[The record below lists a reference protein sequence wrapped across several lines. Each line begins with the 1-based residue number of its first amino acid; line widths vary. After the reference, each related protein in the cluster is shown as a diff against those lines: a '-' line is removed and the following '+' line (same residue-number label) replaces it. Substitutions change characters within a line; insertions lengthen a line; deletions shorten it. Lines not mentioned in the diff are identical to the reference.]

1 MKKRDKFYITILF
14 ILPILF
20 VLCVSTYSMYGSKLD
35 WLSQH
40 VSLADYFRQNFYATH
55 QIIPDTF
62 AHLQGQTNAFSFSYY
77 GLLRPDVLVS
87 YLFPNIPIHF
97 FIIGYATFL
106 WASTGGLCYC
116 WLRNKGYKDSI
127 SFFSSICCICANCFF
142 QSHQQI
148 MFIEILPFLFLSF
161 ILIDKNKRQWISLCI
176 CMALFHNYFY
186 TPGMI
191 LILLLYDYDQNH
203 TIKDILIPILIGMGM
218 ATILWL
224 PTGYLILMNHKSVV
238 QTHILDLFIPSLN
251 LKGLVYDSYGCGL
264 TVISWIALFQ
274 GIQFERTRKLSILL
288 ILMFVFPIF
297 SYILNGTLYA
307 RTKILVLCLPLIL
320 MILAHWLQERKL
332 NKGLLVL
339 ASLFLCTKTMLLGL
353 LISLVFIGY
362 YFMDKKECL
371 MIYALVPM
379 IVFTGLN
386 YNQCLDSKL
395 YNSIYSKDKQKLIQ
409 RNDLN
414 QRTAD
419 LDQVGYSVN
428 HIYDLKEMKASS
440 YTSTSN
446 SSYNAFI
453 YDIIKSPVSQ
463 SNRTIIT
470 DSENYLYLSMMS
482 VQNVLSKESNLYG
495 YKEVDSK
502 GKYKLLKNKNV
513 FPMVYVTSD
522 TISESKF
529 DKLFYPYN
537 LDTIYNRTIV
547 NGETSNE
554 YASKMKLIKN
564 LDQSILIENKK
575 KAKKRIPIDFDTKNK
590 MVCIDFDIKNY
601 TEKKVFISINGM
613 KNTLSK
619 KHSVYPNGNKHF
631 TYILSKK
638 ELKQF
643 DVTLSKGKYKI
654 SNIRV
659 YTCDMNV
666 FDRVVT
672 KVKPLKT
679 TSIFKGK
686 VTTSKDG
693 YLVTS
698 YPYEKGYEIYI
709 DGKKQNVE
717 IVNKAFVG
725 CKIKKGN
732 HTITIQFHA
741 PFKNAG
747 LGISVLSIM
756 IGGFWIWKKSKNL

>member
-20 VLCVSTYSMYGSKLD
+20 VLCISTYSIYGSKLD

-40 VSLADYFRQNFYATH
+40 VSLADYFRQTKQLF
-55 QIIPDTF
+55 PDSF
-62 AHLQGQTNAFSFSYY
+62 ANLQGQTNAFSFSYY
-77 GLLRPDVLVS
+77 GLLRPDVLIS
-87 YLFPNIPIHF
+87 YLFPNVPTSF
-97 FIIGYATFL
+97 FIISYATLL
-106 WASTGGLCYC
+106 WLSTGGLCFW

-127 SFFSSICCICANCFF
+127 SFFSSICCIFANCFF

-148 MFIEILPFLFLSF
+148 MFVEILPFLFLSL
-161 ILIDKNKRQWISLCI
+161 ILIDENKRQWISLCI

-191 LILLLYDYDQNH
+191 LILLLYDYDQH
-203 TIKDILIPILIGMGM
+203 KTIKDMIVPIVLGVGFG
-218 ATILWL
+218 AVLWL
-224 PTGYLILMNHKSVV
+224 PTGYLIINNHKSVV
-238 QTHILDLFIPSLN
+238 QTNLFNLFVPNLT

-274 GIQFERTRKLSILL
+274 GIQFEKTKKLSILL
-288 ILMFVFPIF
+288 IFMFVFPIF

-307 RTKILVLCLPLIL
+307 RTKILVLCLPLVL

-339 ASLFLCTKTMLLGL
+339 AGLFLCTKTMFLGL
-353 LISLVFIGY
+353 LVALVFIGY

-371 MIYALVPM
+371 MMYALVPM
-379 IVFTGLN
+379 IVFTGFN
-386 YNQCLDSKL
+386 YNQCLDLKL
-395 YNSIYSKDKQKLIQ
+395 YNSMYSKDKQNLIQ
-409 RNDLN
+409 RNDLK

-428 HIYDLKEMKASS
+428 RIYDQKEMKASS

-446 SSYNAFI
+446 TLYNTFV
-453 YDIIKSPVSQ
+453 YDIIKSPISQ

-482 VQNVLSKESNLYG
+482 VQNVLSKDSDLYG
-495 YKEVDSK
+495 YKEVDIK
-502 GKYKLLKNKNV
+502 GNYKLLKNKNV
-513 FPMVYVTSD
+513 FPMVYVTND
-522 TISESKF
+522 MLSESKF

-547 NGETSNE
+547 NGETSDD
-554 YASKMKLIKN
+554 YVSKMKLVKN
-564 LDQSILIENKK
+564 LDQSILIHNKK
-575 KAKKRIPIDFDTKNK
+575 KTKKTIPIDFDATQK

-601 TEKKVFISINGM
+601 TNKKVSISINGM

-638 ELKQF
+638 TLKQF

-659 YTCDMNV
+659 YTCDMGV
-666 FDRVVT
+666 FDRSVT
-672 KVKPLKT
+672 EVKSLKT
-679 TSIFKGK
+679 TSIFKGE
-686 VTTSKDG
+686 VTTPKDG

-709 DGKKQNVE
+709 DGKKQKVE

-725 CKIKKGN
+725 CKIKKGS
-732 HTITIQFHA
+732 HIITIQFHA
-741 PFKNAG
+741 PFKNIG
-747 LGISVLSIM
+747 LCISILSTM

>member
-40 VSLADYFRQNFYATH
+40 VSLADYFRQTK
-55 QIIPDTF
+55 QLLPDSF
-62 AHLQGQTNAFSFSYY
+62 ENLQGQTNAFSFSYY
-77 GLLRPDVLVS
+77 GLLRPDVLIS
-87 YLFPNIPIHF
+87 YLFPNVQTSF
-97 FIIGYATFL
+97 FIISYATLL
-106 WASTGGLCYC
+106 WLSTGVLCYY

-127 SFFSSICCICANCFF
+127 SFFSSVCCICANCFF
-142 QSHQQI
+142 QSHRQI
-148 MFIEILPFLFLSF
+148 MFVEILPFLFLSF

-191 LILLLYDYDQNH
+191 LILLLYDYDQH
-203 TIKDILIPILIGMGM
+203 KTIKDMIVPIVLGVGFG
-218 ATILWL
+218 AVLWL
-224 PTGYLILMNHKSVV
+224 PTGYLIINNHKSVV
-238 QTHILDLFIPSLN
+238 QTNLFNLFVPNLT

-264 TVISWIALFQ
+264 TVISWMALFQ
-274 GIQFERTRKLSILL
+274 GIQFEKTKKLSILL
-288 ILMFVFPIF
+288 ILMFIFPIF

-307 RTKILVLCLPLIL
+307 RTKILVLCLPLVL

-339 ASLFLCTKTMLLGL
+339 AGLFLCTKTMFLGL
-353 LISLVFIGY
+353 LVALVFIGY

-371 MIYALVPM
+371 MTYALVPM
-379 IVFTGLN
+379 IVFTGFN
-386 YNQCLDSKL
+386 YNQCLDLKL
-395 YNSIYSKDKQKLIQ
+395 YNSMYSKDKQKLIQ
-409 RNDLN
+409 RNDLK

-428 HIYDLKEMKASS
+428 HIYDLKEVKASS

-446 SSYNAFI
+446 SLYNTFV
-453 YDIIKSPVSQ
+453 YDIIKSPISQ
-463 SNRTIIT
+463 PNRTIIT

-482 VQNVLSKESNLYG
+482 IQNVLSKDSNLYG
-495 YKEVDSK
+495 YKEVDIK

-522 TISESKF
+522 TLSESKF

-537 LDTIYNRTIV
+537 LDTVYNRTIV
-547 NGETSNE
+547 NGETSND
-554 YASKMKLIKN
+554 YASKMKLVKN
-564 LDQSILIENKK
+564 LDQSIVIHNKK
-575 KAKKRIPIDFDTKNK
+575 KTKKTIPIDFDATQK
-590 MVCIDFDIKNY
+590 MVCIDFDVKNY
-601 TEKKVFISINGM
+601 TNKKVSISINGM

-638 ELKQF
+638 TLKQF

-659 YTCDMNV
+659 YTCDMGV
-666 FDRVVT
+666 FDRKVT
-672 KVKPLKT
+672 KIKSLKT
-679 TSIFKGK
+679 DSIFKGK
-686 VTTSKDG
+686 VTTSKEG

-725 CKIKKGN
+725 CKIKKGS
-732 HTITIQFHA
+732 HIITIQFHA
-741 PFKNAG
+741 PFKNIG
-747 LGISVLSIM
+747 LCISMLSIM

>member
-1 MKKRDKFYITILF
+1 MKKRDKFYITILLL
-14 ILPILF
+14 LPILF

-40 VSLADYFRQNFYATH
+40 VSLADYFRQTK
-55 QIIPDTF
+55 QLLPDSF
-62 AHLQGQTNAFSFSYY
+62 ENLQGQTNAFSFSYY
-77 GLLRPDVLVS
+77 GLLRPDVLIS
-87 YLFPNIPIHF
+87 YLFPNVPTSF
-97 FIIGYATFL
+97 FIISYATLL
-106 WASTGGLCYC
+106 WSFTGGLCYY
-116 WLRNKGYKDSI
+116 WLRNKGYKDTI
-127 SFFSSICCICANCFF
+127 CFFSSICCICANCFF

-148 MFIEILPFLFLSF
+148 MFVEIIPFLFLSL

-191 LILLLYDYDQNH
+191 LILLLYDYDQH
-203 TIKDILIPILIGMGM
+203 KTIKNMIVPIVLGVGFG
-218 ATILWL
+218 AVLWL
-224 PTGYLILMNHKSVV
+224 PTGYLIINNHKSVV
-238 QTHILDLFIPSLN
+238 QTNLFNLFVPNLT

-264 TVISWIALFQ
+264 TVISWMALFQ
-274 GIQFERTRKLSILL
+274 GIQFEKTKKLSILL
-288 ILMFVFPIF
+288 IFMFVFPIF

-307 RTKILVLCLPLIL
+307 RTKILVLCLPLVL

-339 ASLFLCTKTMLLGL
+339 AGLFFCTKTMFLGL
-353 LISLVFIGY
+353 LVALVFIGY

-371 MIYALVPM
+371 MMYALVPM

-386 YNQCLDSKL
+386 YNQCLDLKL
-395 YNSIYSKDKQKLIQ
+395 YNSMYSKDKQNLIQ
-409 RNDLN
+409 RNDLK

-428 HIYDLKEMKASS
+428 RIYDQKEMKASS

-446 SSYNAFI
+446 SLYNTFV
-453 YDIIKSPVSQ
+453 YDIIKSPISQ

-482 VQNVLSKESNLYG
+482 VQNVLSKDSNLYG
-495 YKEVDSK
+495 YKEVDRK

-547 NGETSNE
+547 NGETSND

-564 LDQSILIENKK
+564 LDQSIVIQNKRKIK
-575 KAKKRIPIDFDTKNK
+575 KTIPIDFDTKNK
-590 MVCIDFDIKNY
+590 LICIDFDVKNY
-601 TEKKVFISINGM
+601 TDKKISISINGM

-643 DVTLSKGKYKI
+643 TVTLSKGKYRV

-659 YTCDMNV
+659 YTCDMGA
-666 FDRVVT
+666 FKRSVT
-672 KVKPLKT
+672 KVNEMR
-679 TSIFKGK
+679 SDAVFKGQVNVK
-686 VTTSKDG
+686 KDG

-709 DGKKQNVE
+709 DGKKQNIE

-725 CKIKKGN
+725 CKIKKGS
-732 HTITIQFHA
+732 HTIMIQFHA

-747 LGISVLSIM
+747 LGISVLFVI

>member
-40 VSLADYFRQNFYATH
+40 VSLADYFRQTK
-55 QIIPDTF
+55 QLLPDSF
-62 AHLQGQTNAFSFSYY
+62 ENLQGQTTAFSFSYY
-77 GLLRPDVLVS
+77 GLLRPDVWIS
-87 YLFPNIPIHF
+87 YVFPNVPTSF
-97 FIIGYATFL
+97 FIISYATLL
-106 WASTGGLCYC
+106 WSSTGVLCYY
-116 WLRNKGYKDSI
+116 WLRNKGYKDTI
-127 SFFSSICCICANCFF
+127 CFFSSICCICANCFF

-148 MFIEILPFLFLSF
+148 MFVEIIPFLFLSL

-191 LILLLYDYDQNH
+191 LILLLYDYDQH
-203 TIKDILIPILIGMGM
+203 KTIKNMIVPIVLGVGFG
-218 ATILWL
+218 AVLWL
-224 PTGYLILMNHKSVV
+224 PTGYLIINNHKSVV
-238 QTHILDLFIPSLN
+238 QTNLFNLFVPNLT

-264 TVISWIALFQ
+264 TVISWMALFQ
-274 GIQFERTRKLSILL
+274 GIQFEKTKKLSILL
-288 ILMFVFPIF
+288 ILMFIFPIF

-307 RTKILVLCLPLIL
+307 RTKILVLCLPLVL

-339 ASLFLCTKTMLLGL
+339 AGLFLCTKTMFLGL
-353 LISLVFIGY
+353 LVALVFIGY

-371 MIYALVPM
+371 MMYALVPM

-386 YNQCLDSKL
+386 YNQCLDLKL
-395 YNSIYSKDKQKLIQ
+395 YNSMYSKDKQTLIQ

-428 HIYDLKEMKASS
+428 RIYDQKEMKASS

-446 SSYNAFI
+446 TLYNTFV
-453 YDIIKSPVSQ
+453 YDIIKSPIPQ

-482 VQNVLSKESNLYG
+482 VQNVLSKDSNLYG
-495 YKEVDSK
+495 YKEVDKK
-502 GKYKLLKNKNV
+502 GNYKLLKNKNV
-513 FPMVYVTSD
+513 FPMVYVTND
-522 TISESKF
+522 TLSESKF

-537 LDTIYNRTIV
+537 LDTVYNRTIV
-547 NGETSNE
+547 NGETSND
-554 YASKMKLIKN
+554 YASKMKLVKN
-564 LDQSILIENKK
+564 LDQSIVIHNKK
-575 KAKKRIPIDFDTKNK
+575 KTKKTIPIDFDATQK
-590 MVCIDFDIKNY
+590 MVCIDFDVKNY
-601 TEKKVFISINGM
+601 TNKKVSISINGM

-638 ELKQF
+638 TLKQF
-643 DVTLSKGKYKI
+643 DVILSKGKYKI

-659 YTCDMNV
+659 YTCDMGV
-666 FDRVVT
+666 FDRKVT
-672 KVKPLKT
+672 KIKSLKT
-679 TSIFKGK
+679 DSIFKGK
-686 VTTSKDG
+686 VTTSKEG

-725 CKIKKGN
+725 CKIKKGS
-732 HTITIQFHA
+732 HIITIQFHA
-741 PFKNAG
+741 PFKNIG
-747 LGISVLSIM
+747 LCISMLSIM
-756 IGGFWIWKKSKNL
+756 IGGFWIWKNSKNL

>member
-1 MKKRDKFYITILF
+1 MKKRDKFYITILLL
-14 ILPILF
+14 LPILF

-40 VSLADYFRQNFYATH
+40 VSLADYFRQTK
-55 QIIPDTF
+55 QLLPDSF
-62 AHLQGQTNAFSFSYY
+62 ENLQGQTNAFSFSYY
-77 GLLRPDVLVS
+77 GLLRPDVLIS
-87 YLFPNIPIHF
+87 YLFPNVQTSF
-97 FIIGYATFL
+97 FIISYATLL
-106 WASTGGLCYC
+106 WSSTGVLCYY
-116 WLRNKGYKDSI
+116 WLRNKGYKNSI

-148 MFIEILPFLFLSF
+148 MFVEILPFLFLSL
-161 ILIDKNKRQWISLCI
+161 ILIDKNKRQWIILCI

-191 LILLLYDYDQNH
+191 LILLLYDYDQH
-203 TIKDILIPILIGMGM
+203 KTIKDMIIPIVLGVGLG
-218 ATILWL
+218 AVLWL
-224 PTGYLILMNHKSVV
+224 PTGYLILNNHKSVV
-238 QTHILDLFIPSLN
+238 QTNLFNLFVPNLT
-251 LKGLVYDSYGCGL
+251 LKGLVYDNYGCGL

-274 GIQFERTRKLSILL
+274 GLQFEKTKKLSILL
-288 ILMFVFPIF
+288 IFMFVFPIF

-307 RTKILVLCLPLIL
+307 RTKILVLCLPLVL

-339 ASLFLCTKTMLLGL
+339 AGLFLCTKTMFLGL
-353 LISLVFIGY
+353 LVALVFIGY

-371 MIYALVPM
+371 MMYAFVPM

-386 YNQCLDSKL
+386 YNQCLDLKL
-395 YNSIYSKDKQKLIQ
+395 YNSMYSKNKQELIQ
-409 RNDLN
+409 RNDLK

-419 LDQVGYSVN
+419 LDQAGYSVN
-428 HIYDLKEMKASS
+428 RIYDLKEKKASS

-446 SSYNAFI
+446 SLYNTFV
-453 YDIIKSPVSQ
+453 YDIIKSPISQ

-482 VQNVLSKESNLYG
+482 VQNVLSKDSDLYG
-495 YKEVDSK
+495 YKEVDTK

-513 FPMVYVTSD
+513 FPMVYVTND
-522 TISESKF
+522 TLSESKY

-537 LDTIYNRTIV
+537 LDTVYNRTIV
-547 NGETSNE
+547 NGETSKD
-554 YASKMKLIKN
+554 YISKMKLVKN
-564 LDQSILIENKK
+564 LDQSFLIHNKK
-575 KAKKRIPIDFDTKNK
+575 KTKKTIPIDFDAKNK
-590 MVCIDFDIKNY
+590 LICIDFDIKNY
-601 TEKKVFISINGM
+601 TNKKVSISINGM

-619 KHSVYPNGNKHF
+619 KYSVYPNGNKHF

-638 ELKQF
+638 ALKQF

-659 YTCDMNV
+659 YTCDMDA
-666 FDRVVT
+666 FDRKVT
-672 KVKPLKT
+672 KIKSLKT
-679 TSIFKGK
+679 DSIFKGE
-686 VTTSKDG
+686 VTTSKEG

-709 DGKKQNVE
+709 DGKKQKVE

-725 CKIKKGN
+725 CKIKKGS
-732 HTITIQFHA
+732 HIITIQFHA
-741 PFKNAG
+741 PFKNIG
-747 LGISVLSIM
+747 LCVSILSIM

>member
-1 MKKRDKFYITILF
+1 MKKRDKFYITILLL
-14 ILPILF
+14 LPILF
-20 VLCVSTYSMYGSKLD
+20 VLCVSTYSVYGSKLD

-40 VSLADYFRQNFYATH
+40 VSLADYFRQTK
-55 QIIPDTF
+55 QLLPDRF
-62 AHLQGQTNAFSFSYY
+62 ANLQGQTNAFSFSYY
-77 GLLRPDVLVS
+77 GLLRPDVLIS
-87 YLFPNIPIHF
+87 YVFPNVPTSF
-97 FIIGYATFL
+97 FIIVYATLL
-106 WASTGGLCYC
+106 WSSTGGLCFY

-148 MFIEILPFLFLSF
+148 MFVEILPFLFLSL

-191 LILLLYDYDQNH
+191 LILLLYDYDQH
-203 TIKDILIPILIGMGM
+203 KTIKDMIIPIVLGVGFG
-218 ATILWL
+218 AVLWL
-224 PTGYLILMNHKSVV
+224 PTGYLILNNHKSVV
-238 QTHILDLFIPSLN
+238 QTNLFDLLLPNLT

-274 GIQFERTRKLSILL
+274 GIQFEKTRKLSILL
-288 ILMFVFPIF
+288 IFMFVFPIF

-307 RTKILVLCLPLIL
+307 RTKILVLCLPLVL
-320 MILAHWLQERKL
+320 MVLAHWLQERKL

-339 ASLFLCTKTMLLGL
+339 ASLFLCTKTMFLGL

-362 YFMDKKECL
+362 YFIDKKECL
-371 MIYALVPM
+371 VMYALVLM

-386 YNQCLDSKL
+386 YNQCLDPKL
-395 YNSIYSKDKQKLIQ
+395 YYSMYSKDKQELIQ
-409 RNDLN
+409 RNDLK

-419 LDQVGYSVN
+419 LDQLGYSVN

-446 SSYNAFI
+446 TLYNNFV
-453 YDIIKSPVSQ
+453 YDIIKSPIPQ

-495 YKEVDSK
+495 YKEVDK
-502 GKYKLLKNKNV
+502 IGKCKLLKNKNV

-522 TISESKF
+522 TLNESKF
-529 DKLFYPYN
+529 DKLFYPYS

-547 NGETSNE
+547 NGETSKD
-554 YASKMKLIKN
+554 YVSKMKLVKN
-564 LDQSILIENKK
+564 LDQSIVIHNKK
-575 KAKKRIPIDFDTKNK
+575 KTKKIIPIDFDATQK
-590 MVCIDFDIKNY
+590 MVCIDFDVKNY
-601 TEKKVFISINGM
+601 TNKKISISINGM

-619 KHSVYPNGNKHF
+619 KRSVYPNGNKHF

-654 SNIRV
+654 SNIRI
-659 YTCDMNV
+659 YTCDMDV
-666 FDRVVT
+666 FDREVT
-672 KVKPLKT
+672 KIKSLKT
-679 TSIFKGK
+679 DSIFKGE

-698 YPYEKGYEIYI
+698 YPYEQGYEIYI

-725 CKIKKGN
+725 CKIKKGS
-732 HTITIQFHA
+732 HTITIQFRA
-741 PFKNAG
+741 PFKKLG
-747 LGISVLSIM
+747 LCISILLIM

>member
-20 VLCVSTYSMYGSKLD
+20 VLCVSTYSIYGSKLD

-97 FIIGYATFL
+97 FIIGYATLL
-106 WASTGGLCYC
+106 WSSTGGLCYY
-116 WLRNKGYKDSI
+116 WLRNKGYKDTV
-127 SFFSSICCICANCFF
+127 SFFSSVCCICANCFF

-148 MFIEILPFLFLSF
+148 MFVEILPFLFLSF
-161 ILIDKNKRQWISLCI
+161 ILIDKNKRQWISLCVV
-176 CMALFHNYFY
+176 MALFHNYFY

-224 PTGYLILMNHKSVV
+224 PTGYLILNNHKSVV
-238 QTHILDLFIPSLN
+238 QTNLFNLLIPN
-251 LKGLVYDSYGCGL
+251 VTLKGLVYDSYGCGL

-274 GIQFERTRKLSILL
+274 GIQFEKTRKLSILL

-320 MILAHWLQERKL
+320 MILAHWIQERKL

-339 ASLFLCTKTMLLGL
+339 ASLFLCTKTMFIGL

-386 YNQCLDSKL
+386 YNQCLDLKL
-395 YNSIYSKDKQKLIQ
+395 YNSMYSKDKQKLMQ

-453 YDIIKSPVSQ
+453 YDIIKSPISQ

-470 DSENYLYLSMMS
+470 DSENYLYLSMMGI
-482 VQNVLSKESNLYG
+482 QNVLSKEANLYG
-495 YKEVDSK
+495 YKEVDSE

-590 MVCIDFDIKNY
+590 MVCIDFDVKNY
-601 TEKKVFISINGM
+601 TDKKISISINGM

-659 YTCDMNV
+659 YTCDMGA
-666 FDRVVT
+666 FKRSVT
-672 KVKPLKT
+672 KVNEMR
-679 TSIFKGK
+679 SDAVFKGQVNVK
-686 VTTSKDG
+686 KDG

-698 YPYEKGYEIYI
+698 YPYEKGYEIYM
-709 DGKKQNVE
+709 DGKKQDVE

-725 CKIKKGN
+725 CKIKKGS

-741 PFKNAG
+741 PLKKLG
-747 LGISVLSIM
+747 LCISVLSIM
-756 IGGFWIWKKSKNL
+756 IGGLWIWKKSKNL

>member
-1 MKKRDKFYITILF
+1 MKKRDKFYITILLL
-14 ILPILF
+14 LPILF

-40 VSLADYFRQNFYATH
+40 VSLADYFRQTK
-55 QIIPDTF
+55 QLLPDSF
-62 AHLQGQTNAFSFSYY
+62 ENLQGQTNAFSFSYY
-77 GLLRPDVLVS
+77 GLLRPDVLIS
-87 YLFPNIPIHF
+87 YLFPNVPTSF
-97 FIIGYATFL
+97 FIISYATLL
-106 WASTGGLCYC
+106 WSFTGGLCYY
-116 WLRNKGYKDSI
+116 WLRNKGYKDTI
-127 SFFSSICCICANCFF
+127 CFFSSICCICANCFF

-148 MFIEILPFLFLSF
+148 MFVEILPFLFLSL

-191 LILLLYDYDQNH
+191 LILLLYDYDQH
-203 TIKDILIPILIGMGM
+203 KTIKDMIVPIVLGVGFG
-218 ATILWL
+218 AVLWL
-224 PTGYLILMNHKSVV
+224 PTGYLIINNHKSVV
-238 QTHILDLFIPSLN
+238 QTNLFNLFVPNLT

-264 TVISWIALFQ
+264 TVISWMALFQ
-274 GIQFERTRKLSILL
+274 GIQFEKTKKLSILL
-288 ILMFVFPIF
+288 ILMFIFPIF

-307 RTKILVLCLPLIL
+307 RTKILVLCLPLVL

-339 ASLFLCTKTMLLGL
+339 AGLFLCTKTMFLGL
-353 LISLVFIGY
+353 LVALVFIGY

-371 MIYALVPM
+371 MMYALVPM

-386 YNQCLDSKL
+386 YNQCLDLKL
-395 YNSIYSKDKQKLIQ
+395 YNSMYSKDKQTLIQ

-428 HIYDLKEMKASS
+428 HIYDLKEVKASS

-446 SSYNAFI
+446 SLYNTFV
-453 YDIIKSPVSQ
+453 YDIIKSPIPQ

-482 VQNVLSKESNLYG
+482 VQNVLSKDSNLYG
-495 YKEVDSK
+495 YKEVDIK
-502 GKYKLLKNKNV
+502 GNYKLLKNKNV
-513 FPMVYVTSD
+513 FPMVYVTND
-522 TISESKF
+522 TLSESKF

-537 LDTIYNRTIV
+537 LDTVYNRTIV
-547 NGETSNE
+547 NGETSND
-554 YASKMKLIKN
+554 YASKMKLVKN
-564 LDQSILIENKK
+564 LDQSIVIHNKK
-575 KAKKRIPIDFDTKNK
+575 KTKKTIPIDFDATQK
-590 MVCIDFDIKNY
+590 MVCIDFDVKNY
-601 TEKKVFISINGM
+601 TNKKVSISINGM

-619 KHSVYPNGNKHF
+619 KYSVYPNGNKHF

-638 ELKQF
+638 TLKQF

-659 YTCDMNV
+659 YTCDMGV
-666 FDRVVT
+666 FDRKVT
-672 KVKPLKT
+672 KIKSLKT
-679 TSIFKGK
+679 DSIFKGK
-686 VTTSKDG
+686 VTTSKEG

-709 DGKKQNVE
+709 NGKKQNVE

-725 CKIKKGN
+725 CKIKKGS
-732 HTITIQFHA
+732 HIITIQFHA
-741 PFKNAG
+741 PFKNIG
-747 LGISVLSIM
+747 LCISMLSIM

>member
-1 MKKRDKFYITILF
+1 MKKRDKFYITILLL
-14 ILPILF
+14 LPILF

-40 VSLADYFRQNFYATH
+40 VSLADYFRQTK
-55 QIIPDTF
+55 QLLPDSF
-62 AHLQGQTNAFSFSYY
+62 ANLQGQTNAFSFSYY
-77 GLLRPDVLVS
+77 GLLRPDVLIS
-87 YLFPNIPIHF
+87 YLFPNVPTSF
-97 FIIGYATFL
+97 FIISYATLL
-106 WASTGGLCYC
+106 WSFTGGLCYY
-116 WLRNKGYKDSI
+116 WLRNKGYKDTI
-127 SFFSSICCICANCFF
+127 CFFSSICCICANCFF

-148 MFIEILPFLFLSF
+148 MFVEIIPFLFLSL

-191 LILLLYDYDQNH
+191 LILLLYDYDQH
-203 TIKDILIPILIGMGM
+203 KTIKNMIVPIVLGVGFG
-218 ATILWL
+218 AVLWL
-224 PTGYLILMNHKSVV
+224 PTGYLIINNHKSVV
-238 QTHILDLFIPSLN
+238 QTNLFNLFVPNLT

-264 TVISWIALFQ
+264 TVISWMALFQ
-274 GIQFERTRKLSILL
+274 GIQFEKTKKLSILL
-288 ILMFVFPIF
+288 IFMFVFPIF

-307 RTKILVLCLPLIL
+307 RTKILVLCLPLVL

-339 ASLFLCTKTMLLGL
+339 AGLFLCTKTMFLGL
-353 LISLVFIGY
+353 LVALVFIGY
-362 YFMDKKECL
+362 YFMDKKERL
-371 MIYALVPM
+371 MMYALVPM

-386 YNQCLDSKL
+386 YNQCLDLKL
-395 YNSIYSKDKQKLIQ
+395 YNSMYSKDKQKLMQ

-428 HIYDLKEMKASS
+428 RIYDQKEMKASS

-446 SSYNAFI
+446 TLYNTFV
-453 YDIIKSPVSQ
+453 YDIIKSPISQ

-482 VQNVLSKESNLYG
+482 VQNVLSKDSDLYG
-495 YKEVDSK
+495 YKEVDIK
-502 GKYKLLKNKNV
+502 GNYKLLKNKNV
-513 FPMVYVTSD
+513 FPMVYVTND
-522 TISESKF
+522 TLSESKF

-547 NGETSNE
+547 NGETSND

-564 LDQSILIENKK
+564 LDQSIVIQNKRKIK
-575 KAKKRIPIDFDTKNK
+575 KTIPIDFDTKNK
-590 MVCIDFDIKNY
+590 LICIDFDVKNY
-601 TEKKVFISINGM
+601 TNKKVSISINGM

-638 ELKQF
+638 TLKQF

-659 YTCDMNV
+659 YTCDMDV
-666 FDRVVT
+666 FDRKVT
-672 KVKPLKT
+672 KIKSLKT
-679 TSIFKGK
+679 DSIFKGK
-686 VTTSKDG
+686 VTTSKEG

-725 CKIKKGN
+725 CKIKKGS
-732 HTITIQFHA
+732 HVITIQFHA
-741 PFKNAG
+741 PFKNIG
-747 LGISVLSIM
+747 LCISMLSIM

>member
-1 MKKRDKFYITILF
+1 
-14 ILPILF
+14 
-20 VLCVSTYSMYGSKLD
+20 
-35 WLSQH
+35 
-40 VSLADYFRQNFYATH
+40 
-55 QIIPDTF
+55 
-62 AHLQGQTNAFSFSYY
+62 
-77 GLLRPDVLVS
+77 
-87 YLFPNIPIHF
+87 
-97 FIIGYATFL
+97 
-106 WASTGGLCYC
+106 
-116 WLRNKGYKDSI
+116 
-127 SFFSSICCICANCFF
+127 
-142 QSHQQI
+142 
-148 MFIEILPFLFLSF
+148 
-161 ILIDKNKRQWISLCI
+161 
-176 CMALFHNYFY
+176 
-186 TPGMI
+186 
-191 LILLLYDYDQNH
+191 
-203 TIKDILIPILIGMGM
+203 
-218 ATILWL
+218 
-224 PTGYLILMNHKSVV
+224 
-238 QTHILDLFIPSLN
+238 
-251 LKGLVYDSYGCGL
+251 
-264 TVISWIALFQ
+264 
-274 GIQFERTRKLSILL
+274 
-288 ILMFVFPIF
+288 
-297 SYILNGTLYA
+297 
-307 RTKILVLCLPLIL
+307 
-320 MILAHWLQERKL
+320 
-332 NKGLLVL
+332 
-339 ASLFLCTKTMLLGL
+339 
-353 LISLVFIGY
+353 
-362 YFMDKKECL
+362 MDKKECL
-371 MIYALVPM
+371 MMYALVPM

-395 YNSIYSKDKQKLIQ
+395 YNSMYSKDKQKLMQ

-428 HIYDLKEMKASS
+428 RIYDPKEMKASS

-446 SSYNAFI
+446 SLYNTFI
-453 YDIIKSPVSQ
+453 YDIIKSPISQ

-470 DSENYLYLSMMS
+470 DSENYLYLSMMGI
-482 VQNVLSKESNLYG
+482 QNVLSKDSNLYG

-522 TISESKF
+522 TMSESEF

-547 NGETSNE
+547 NGETSND

-564 LDQSILIENKK
+564 LDQSILIQNKK
-575 KAKKRIPIDFDTKNK
+575 KTKKIIPIDFDAKNK
-590 MVCIDFDIKNY
+590 LICIDFDIKNY
-601 TEKKVFISINGM
+601 TNKKVFISINGM

-666 FDRVVT
+666 FERVVT

-709 DGKKQNVE
+709 DGKKQNIE

-725 CKIKKGN
+725 CKIKKGS
-732 HTITIQFHA
+732 HTIMIQFHA

-747 LGISVLSIM
+747 LGISVLFII
-756 IGGFWIWKKSKNL
+756 IGGFWIWKKSKNLLVMELWEL

>member
-1 MKKRDKFYITILF
+1 MKKRDKFYITILLL
-14 ILPILF
+14 LPILF

-40 VSLADYFRQNFYATH
+40 VSLADYFRQTK
-55 QIIPDTF
+55 QLLPDSF
-62 AHLQGQTNAFSFSYY
+62 ENLQGQTNAFSFSYY
-77 GLLRPDVLVS
+77 GLLRPDVLIS
-87 YLFPNIPIHF
+87 YLFPNVPTSF
-97 FIIGYATFL
+97 FIISYATLL
-106 WASTGGLCYC
+106 WSFTGGLCYY
-116 WLRNKGYKDSI
+116 WLRNKGYKDTI
-127 SFFSSICCICANCFF
+127 CFFSSICCICANCFF

-148 MFIEILPFLFLSF
+148 MFVEVLPFLFLSL

-191 LILLLYDYDQNH
+191 LILLLYDYDQH
-203 TIKDILIPILIGMGM
+203 KTIKDMIVPIVLGVGFG
-218 ATILWL
+218 AVLWL
-224 PTGYLILMNHKSVV
+224 PTGYLIINNHKSVV
-238 QTHILDLFIPSLN
+238 QTNLFNLFVPNLT

-274 GIQFERTRKLSILL
+274 GIQFEKTKKLSILL

-307 RTKILVLCLPLIL
+307 RTKILVLCLPLVL

-339 ASLFLCTKTMLLGL
+339 AGLFLCTKTMFLGL
-353 LISLVFIGY
+353 LVALVFIGY

-371 MIYALVPM
+371 MMYALVPM

-386 YNQCLDSKL
+386 YNQCLDPKL
-395 YNSIYSKDKQKLIQ
+395 YNSMYSKDKQTLIQ

-428 HIYDLKEMKASS
+428 RIYDQKEMKASS

-446 SSYNAFI
+446 TLYNTFV
-453 YDIIKSPVSQ
+453 YDIIKSPISQ

-482 VQNVLSKESNLYG
+482 VQNVLSKDSDLYG
-495 YKEVDSK
+495 YKEVDIK
-502 GKYKLLKNKNV
+502 GNYKLLKNKNV
-513 FPMVYVTSD
+513 FPMVYVTND
-522 TISESKF
+522 TLSESKF

-537 LDTIYNRTIV
+537 LDTVYNRTIV
-547 NGETSNE
+547 NGETSND
-554 YASKMKLIKN
+554 YVSKMKLVKN
-564 LDQSILIENKK
+564 LDQSILIHNKK
-575 KAKKRIPIDFDTKNK
+575 KTKKTIPIDFDATQK

-601 TEKKVFISINGM
+601 TNKKVSISINGM

-619 KHSVYPNGNKHF
+619 KYSVYPNGNKHF

-638 ELKQF
+638 KFKQF

-659 YTCDMNV
+659 YTCDMDV
-666 FDRVVT
+666 FDRSVT
-672 KVKPLKT
+672 EVKSLKT
-679 TSIFKGK
+679 TSIFKGE
-686 VTTSKDG
+686 VTTPKDG

-725 CKIKKGN
+725 CKIKKGS
-732 HTITIQFHA
+732 HIITIQFHA
-741 PFKNAG
+741 PFKNIG
-747 LGISVLSIM
+747 LCISMLSIM

>member
-1 MKKRDKFYITILF
+1 MKKRDKFYITILLL
-14 ILPILF
+14 LPILF

-40 VSLADYFRQNFYATH
+40 VSLADYFRQTK
-55 QIIPDTF
+55 QLLPDSF
-62 AHLQGQTNAFSFSYY
+62 ANLQGQTNAFSFSYY
-77 GLLRPDVLVS
+77 GLLRPDVLIS
-87 YLFPNIPIHF
+87 YLFPNVPTSF
-97 FIIGYATFL
+97 FIISYATLL
-106 WASTGGLCYC
+106 WSFTGGLCYY
-116 WLRNKGYKDSI
+116 WLRNKGYKDTI
-127 SFFSSICCICANCFF
+127 CFFSSICCICANCFF

-148 MFIEILPFLFLSF
+148 MFVEIIPFLFLSL

-191 LILLLYDYDQNH
+191 LILLLYDYDQH
-203 TIKDILIPILIGMGM
+203 KTIKNMIVPIVLGVGFG
-218 ATILWL
+218 AVLWL
-224 PTGYLILMNHKSVV
+224 PTGYLIINNHKSVV
-238 QTHILDLFIPSLN
+238 QTNLFNLFVPNLT

-264 TVISWIALFQ
+264 TVISWMALFQ
-274 GIQFERTRKLSILL
+274 GIQFEKTKKLSILL
-288 ILMFVFPIF
+288 IFMFVFPIF

-307 RTKILVLCLPLIL
+307 RTKILVLCLPLVL

-339 ASLFLCTKTMLLGL
+339 AGLFLCTKTMFLGL
-353 LISLVFIGY
+353 LVALVFIGY
-362 YFMDKKECL
+362 YFMDKKERL
-371 MIYALVPM
+371 MMYALVPM

-386 YNQCLDSKL
+386 YNQCLDLKL
-395 YNSIYSKDKQKLIQ
+395 YNSMYSKDKQKLMQ

-428 HIYDLKEMKASS
+428 RIYDQKEMKASS

-446 SSYNAFI
+446 TLYNTFV
-453 YDIIKSPVSQ
+453 YDIIKSPISQ

-482 VQNVLSKESNLYG
+482 VQNVLSKDSDLYG
-495 YKEVDSK
+495 YKEVDIK
-502 GKYKLLKNKNV
+502 GNYKLLKNKNV
-513 FPMVYVTSD
+513 FPMVYVTND
-522 TISESKF
+522 TLSESKF

-547 NGETSNE
+547 NGETSND

-564 LDQSILIENKK
+564 LDQSIVIQNKRKIK
-575 KAKKRIPIDFDTKNK
+575 KTIPIDFDTKNK
-590 MVCIDFDIKNY
+590 LICIDFDVKNY
-601 TEKKVFISINGM
+601 TNKKVSISINGM

-638 ELKQF
+638 TLKQF

-659 YTCDMNV
+659 YTCEMDV
-666 FDRVVT
+666 FDRKVT
-672 KVKPLKT
+672 KIKSLKT
-679 TSIFKGK
+679 DSIFKGK
-686 VTTSKDG
+686 VTTSKEG

-725 CKIKKGN
+725 CKIKKGS
-732 HTITIQFHA
+732 HIITIQFHA
-741 PFKNAG
+741 PFKNIG
-747 LGISVLSIM
+747 LCISMLSIM

>member
-40 VSLADYFRQNFYATH
+40 VSLADYFRQTK
-55 QIIPDTF
+55 QLLPDSF
-62 AHLQGQTNAFSFSYY
+62 ENLQGQTNAFSFSYY
-77 GLLRPDVLVS
+77 GLLRPDVWIS
-87 YLFPNIPIHF
+87 YVFPNVPTSF
-97 FIIGYATFL
+97 FIISYATLL
-106 WASTGGLCYC
+106 WSSTGVLCYY
-116 WLRNKGYKDSI
+116 WLRNKGYKDTI
-127 SFFSSICCICANCFF
+127 CFFSSICCICANCFF

-148 MFIEILPFLFLSF
+148 MFVEIIPFLFLSL

-176 CMALFHNYFY
+176 CMAFFHNYFY

-191 LILLLYDYDQNH
+191 LILLLYDYDQH
-203 TIKDILIPILIGMGM
+203 KTIKNMIVPIVLGVGFG
-218 ATILWL
+218 AVLWL
-224 PTGYLILMNHKSVV
+224 PTGYLIINNHKSVV
-238 QTHILDLFIPSLN
+238 QTNLFNLFVPNLT

-264 TVISWIALFQ
+264 TVISWMALFQ
-274 GIQFERTRKLSILL
+274 GIQFEKTKKLSILL
-288 ILMFVFPIF
+288 ILMFIFPIF

-307 RTKILVLCLPLIL
+307 RTKILVLCLPLVL

-339 ASLFLCTKTMLLGL
+339 AGLFLCTKTMFLGL
-353 LISLVFIGY
+353 LVALVFIGY

-371 MIYALVPM
+371 MMYALVPM

-386 YNQCLDSKL
+386 YNQCLDLKL
-395 YNSIYSKDKQKLIQ
+395 YNSMYSKDKQTLIQ

-428 HIYDLKEMKASS
+428 RIYDQKEMKASS

-446 SSYNAFI
+446 TLYNTFV
-453 YDIIKSPVSQ
+453 YDIIKSPIPQ

-482 VQNVLSKESNLYG
+482 VQNVLSKDSNLYG
-495 YKEVDSK
+495 YKEVDKK
-502 GKYKLLKNKNV
+502 GNYKLLKNKNV
-513 FPMVYVTSD
+513 FPMVYVTND
-522 TISESKF
+522 TLSESKF

-537 LDTIYNRTIV
+537 LDTVYNRTIV
-547 NGETSNE
+547 NGETSND
-554 YASKMKLIKN
+554 YASKMKLVKN
-564 LDQSILIENKK
+564 LDQSIVIHNKK
-575 KAKKRIPIDFDTKNK
+575 KTKKTIPIDFDATQK
-590 MVCIDFDIKNY
+590 MVCIDFDVKNY
-601 TEKKVFISINGM
+601 TNKKVSISINGM

-638 ELKQF
+638 TLKQF
-643 DVTLSKGKYKI
+643 DVILSKGKYKI

-659 YTCDMNV
+659 YTCDMGV
-666 FDRVVT
+666 FDRKVT
-672 KVKPLKT
+672 KIKSLKT
-679 TSIFKGK
+679 DSIFKGK
-686 VTTSKDG
+686 VTTSKEG

-709 DGKKQNVE
+709 NGKKQNVE

-725 CKIKKGN
+725 CKIKKGS
-732 HTITIQFHA
+732 HIITIQFHA
-741 PFKNAG
+741 PFKNIG
-747 LGISVLSIM
+747 LCISMLSIM

>member
-1 MKKRDKFYITILF
+1 MKKRDKFYITILLL
-14 ILPILF
+14 LPILF

-40 VSLADYFRQNFYATH
+40 VSLADYFRQTK
-55 QIIPDTF
+55 QLLPDSF
-62 AHLQGQTNAFSFSYY
+62 ANLQGQTNAFSFSYY
-77 GLLRPDVLVS
+77 GLLRPDVLIS
-87 YLFPNIPIHF
+87 YLFPNVPTSF
-97 FIIGYATFL
+97 FIISYATLL
-106 WASTGGLCYC
+106 WSFTGGLCYY
-116 WLRNKGYKDSI
+116 WLRNKGYKDTI
-127 SFFSSICCICANCFF
+127 CFFSSICCICANCFF

-148 MFIEILPFLFLSF
+148 MFVEIIPFLFLSL

-176 CMALFHNYFY
+176 CMAIFHNYFY

-191 LILLLYDYDQNH
+191 LILLLYDYDQH
-203 TIKDILIPILIGMGM
+203 KTIKNMIVPIVLGVGFG
-218 ATILWL
+218 AVLWL
-224 PTGYLILMNHKSVV
+224 PTGYLIINNHKSVV
-238 QTHILDLFIPSLN
+238 QTNLFNLFVPNLT

-264 TVISWIALFQ
+264 TVISWMALFQ
-274 GIQFERTRKLSILL
+274 GIQFEKTKKLSILL
-288 ILMFVFPIF
+288 IFMFVFPIF

-307 RTKILVLCLPLIL
+307 RTKILVLCLPLVL

-339 ASLFLCTKTMLLGL
+339 AGLFLCTKTMFLGL
-353 LISLVFIGY
+353 LVALVFIGY
-362 YFMDKKECL
+362 YFMDKKERL
-371 MIYALVPM
+371 MMYALVPM

-386 YNQCLDSKL
+386 YNQCLDLKL
-395 YNSIYSKDKQKLIQ
+395 YNSMYSKDKQKLMQ

-428 HIYDLKEMKASS
+428 RIYDQKEMKASS

-446 SSYNAFI
+446 TLYNTFV
-453 YDIIKSPVSQ
+453 YDIIKSPISQ

-482 VQNVLSKESNLYG
+482 VQNVLSKDSDLYG
-495 YKEVDSK
+495 YKEVDIK
-502 GKYKLLKNKNV
+502 GNYKLLKNKNV
-513 FPMVYVTSD
+513 FPMVYVTND
-522 TISESKF
+522 TLSESKF

-547 NGETSNE
+547 NGETSND

-564 LDQSILIENKK
+564 LDQSIVIQNKRKIK
-575 KAKKRIPIDFDTKNK
+575 KTIPIDFDTKNK
-590 MVCIDFDIKNY
+590 LICIDFDVKNY
-601 TEKKVFISINGM
+601 TNKKVSISINGM

-638 ELKQF
+638 TLKQF

-659 YTCDMNV
+659 YTCDMDV
-666 FDRVVT
+666 FDRKVT
-672 KVKPLKT
+672 KIKSLKT
-679 TSIFKGK
+679 DSIFKGK
-686 VTTSKDG
+686 VTTSKEG

-725 CKIKKGN
+725 CKIKKGS
-732 HTITIQFHA
+732 HIITIQFHA
-741 PFKNAG
+741 PFKNIG
-747 LGISVLSIM
+747 LCISMLSIM

>member
-40 VSLADYFRQNFYATH
+40 VSLADYFRQTK
-55 QIIPDTF
+55 QLLPDSF
-62 AHLQGQTNAFSFSYY
+62 ENLQGQTNAFSFSYY
-77 GLLRPDVLVS
+77 GLLRPDVWIS
-87 YLFPNIPIHF
+87 YVFPNVPTSF
-97 FIIGYATFL
+97 FIISYATLL
-106 WASTGGLCYC
+106 WSSTGVLCYY

-148 MFIEILPFLFLSF
+148 MFVEILPFLFLSL

-191 LILLLYDYDQNH
+191 LILLLYDYDQH
-203 TIKDILIPILIGMGM
+203 KTVKDMMVPIVLGVGFG
-218 ATILWL
+218 AVLWL
-224 PTGYLILMNHKSVV
+224 PTGYLILNNHKSVV
-238 QTHILDLFIPSLN
+238 QTNLFDLLLPNLT
-251 LKGLVYDSYGCGL
+251 LKGLIYDSYGCGL

-274 GIQFERTRKLSILL
+274 GIQFEKTRKLSILL

-307 RTKILVLCLPLIL
+307 RTKILVLCLPLVL
-320 MILAHWLQERKL
+320 MVLSHWLQERKL

-339 ASLFLCTKTMLLGL
+339 ASLFLCTKTMFLGL

-362 YFMDKKECL
+362 YFIDKKECL
-371 MIYALVPM
+371 VMYALVPM

-386 YNQCLDSKL
+386 YNQCLDPKL
-395 YNSIYSKDKQKLIQ
+395 YHSMYSKDKQELIQ
-409 RNDLN
+409 RNDLK

-419 LDQVGYSVN
+419 LDQLGYSVN

-446 SSYNAFI
+446 TLYNNFV
-453 YDIIKSPVSQ
+453 YDIIKSPIPQ

-495 YKEVDSK
+495 YKEVDK
-502 GKYKLLKNKNV
+502 IGKYKLLKNKNV
-513 FPMVYVTSD
+513 FPMAYVTSD
-522 TISESKF
+522 TLNESKF
-529 DKLFYPYN
+529 DKLFYPYS

-547 NGETSNE
+547 NGETSKD
-554 YASKMKLIKN
+554 YVSKMKLVKN
-564 LDQSILIENKK
+564 LDQSIVIHNKK
-575 KAKKRIPIDFDTKNK
+575 KTKKIIPIDFDATQK
-590 MVCIDFDIKNY
+590 MVCIDFDVKNY
-601 TEKKVFISINGM
+601 TNKKISISINGM

-619 KHSVYPNGNKHF
+619 KHSVYPNRNKHF

-654 SNIRV
+654 SNIRI
-659 YTCDMNV
+659 YTCDMDV
-666 FDRVVT
+666 FDREVT
-672 KVKPLKT
+672 KIKSLKT
-679 TSIFKGK
+679 DSIFKGE

-698 YPYEKGYEIYI
+698 YPYEQGYEIYI

-725 CKIKKGN
+725 CKIKKGS
-732 HTITIQFHA
+732 HIITIQFHA
-741 PFKNAG
+741 PFKKLG
-747 LGISVLSIM
+747 LCISILSIM

>member
-40 VSLADYFRQNFYATH
+40 VSLADYFRQTK
-55 QIIPDTF
+55 QLLPDSF
-62 AHLQGQTNAFSFSYY
+62 ENLQGQTNAFSFSYY
-77 GLLRPDVLVS
+77 GLLRPDVLIS
-87 YLFPNIPIHF
+87 YLFPNVPTSF
-97 FIIGYATFL
+97 FIISYATLL
-106 WASTGGLCYC
+106 WSFTGGLCYY
-116 WLRNKGYKDSI
+116 WLRNKGYKDTI
-127 SFFSSICCICANCFF
+127 CFFSSICCICANCFF

-148 MFIEILPFLFLSF
+148 MFVEILPFLFLSL

-191 LILLLYDYDQNH
+191 LILLLYDYDQH
-203 TIKDILIPILIGMGM
+203 KTIKDMIVPIVLGVGFG
-218 ATILWL
+218 AVLWL
-224 PTGYLILMNHKSVV
+224 PTGYLIINNHKSVV
-238 QTHILDLFIPSLN
+238 QTNLFNLFVPNLT

-264 TVISWIALFQ
+264 TVISWMALFQ
-274 GIQFERTRKLSILL
+274 GIQFEKTKKLSILL
-288 ILMFVFPIF
+288 IFMFVFPIF

-307 RTKILVLCLPLIL
+307 RTKILVLCLPLVL

-339 ASLFLCTKTMLLGL
+339 AGLFLCTKTMFLGL
-353 LISLVFIGY
+353 LVALVFIGY

-371 MIYALVPM
+371 MMYALVPM
-379 IVFTGLN
+379 IVFTGFN
-386 YNQCLDSKL
+386 YNQCLDLKL
-395 YNSIYSKDKQKLIQ
+395 YNSMYSKDKQTLIQ
-409 RNDLN
+409 RNDLK

-428 HIYDLKEMKASS
+428 HIYDLKEVKASS

-446 SSYNAFI
+446 TLYNTFV
-453 YDIIKSPVSQ
+453 YDIIKSPISQ

-482 VQNVLSKESNLYG
+482 VQNVLSKDSDLYG
-495 YKEVDSK
+495 YKEVDIK
-502 GKYKLLKNKNV
+502 GNYKLLKNKNV
-513 FPMVYVTSD
+513 FPMVYVTND
-522 TISESKF
+522 MLSESKF

-547 NGETSNE
+547 NGETSDD
-554 YASKMKLIKN
+554 YVSKMKLVKN
-564 LDQSILIENKK
+564 LDQSILIHNKK
-575 KAKKRIPIDFDTKNK
+575 KTKKTIPIDFDATQK

-601 TEKKVFISINGM
+601 TNKKVSISINGM

-638 ELKQF
+638 TLKQF

-659 YTCDMNV
+659 YTCDMGV
-666 FDRVVT
+666 FDRSVT
-672 KVKPLKT
+672 EVKSLKT
-679 TSIFKGK
+679 TSIFKGE
-686 VTTSKDG
+686 VTTPKDG

-725 CKIKKGN
+725 CKIKKGS
-732 HTITIQFHA
+732 HIITIQFHA
-741 PFKNAG
+741 PFKNIG
-747 LGISVLSIM
+747 LCISMLSIM

>member
-1 MKKRDKFYITILF
+1 MKKRDKFYITILLL
-14 ILPILF
+14 LPILF

-40 VSLADYFRQNFYATH
+40 VSLADYFRQTK
-55 QIIPDTF
+55 QLLPDSF
-62 AHLQGQTNAFSFSYY
+62 ENLQGQTNAFSFSYY
-77 GLLRPDVLVS
+77 GLLRPDVWIS
-87 YLFPNIPIHF
+87 YVFPNVPTSF
-97 FIIGYATFL
+97 FIISYATLL
-106 WASTGGLCYC
+106 WSSTGVLCYY
-116 WLRNKGYKDSI
+116 WLRNKGYKDTI
-127 SFFSSICCICANCFF
+127 CFFSSICCICANCFF

-148 MFIEILPFLFLSF
+148 MFVEIIPFLFLSL

-176 CMALFHNYFY
+176 CMAFFHNYFY

-191 LILLLYDYDQNH
+191 LILLLYDYDQH
-203 TIKDILIPILIGMGM
+203 KTIKDMIIPIVLGVGFG
-218 ATILWL
+218 AVLWL
-224 PTGYLILMNHKSVV
+224 PTGYLILNNHKSVV
-238 QTHILDLFIPSLN
+238 QTNLFDLLLPNLT
-251 LKGLVYDSYGCGL
+251 LKGLIYDSYGCGL
-264 TVISWIALFQ
+264 TVISWMALFQ
-274 GIQFERTRKLSILL
+274 GIQFEKTRKLSILL
-288 ILMFVFPIF
+288 IFMFVFPIF

-307 RTKILVLCLPLIL
+307 RTKILVLCLPLVL

-339 ASLFLCTKTMLLGL
+339 AGLFLCTKTMFLGL
-353 LISLVFIGY
+353 LVALVFIGY

-371 MIYALVPM
+371 MMYALVPM

-386 YNQCLDSKL
+386 YNRCLDPKL
-395 YNSIYSKDKQKLIQ
+395 YHSMYSKDKQELMQ
-409 RNDLN
+409 RNDLK

-428 HIYDLKEMKASS
+428 RIYDQKEMKASS

-446 SSYNAFI
+446 TLYNTFV
-453 YDIIKSPVSQ
+453 YDIIKSPISQ

-482 VQNVLSKESNLYG
+482 VQNVLSKDSDLYG
-495 YKEVDSK
+495 YKEVDIK
-502 GKYKLLKNKNV
+502 GNYKLLKNKNV
-513 FPMVYVTSD
+513 FPMVYVTND
-522 TISESKF
+522 TLSESKF

-537 LDTIYNRTIV
+537 LDTVYNRTIV
-547 NGETSNE
+547 NGETSND
-554 YASKMKLIKN
+554 YVSKMKLVKN
-564 LDQSILIENKK
+564 LDQSILIHNKK
-575 KAKKRIPIDFDTKNK
+575 KTKKTIPIDFDATQK
-590 MVCIDFDIKNY
+590 MVCIDFDVKNY
-601 TEKKVFISINGM
+601 TNKKISISINGM

-643 DVTLSKGKYKI
+643 DVILSKGKYKI

-659 YTCDMNV
+659 YTCDMGV
-666 FDRVVT
+666 FDRSVT
-672 KVKPLKT
+672 EVKSLKT

-725 CKIKKGN
+725 CKIKKGS
-732 HTITIQFHA
+732 HIITIQFHA
-741 PFKNAG
+741 PFKKLG
-747 LGISVLSIM
+747 LCISILSIM

>member
-1 MKKRDKFYITILF
+1 MKKRDKFYITILLL
-14 ILPILF
+14 LPILF

-40 VSLADYFRQNFYATH
+40 VSLADYFRQTK
-55 QIIPDTF
+55 QLLPDSF
-62 AHLQGQTNAFSFSYY
+62 ENLQGQTNAFSFSYY
-77 GLLRPDVLVS
+77 GLLRPDVLIS
-87 YLFPNIPIHF
+87 YLFPNVPTSF
-97 FIIGYATFL
+97 FIISYATLL
-106 WASTGGLCYC
+106 WSFTGGLCYY
-116 WLRNKGYKDSI
+116 WLRNKGYKDTI
-127 SFFSSICCICANCFF
+127 CFFSSICCICANCFF

-148 MFIEILPFLFLSF
+148 MFVEILPFLFLSL
-161 ILIDKNKRQWISLCI
+161 ILIDENKRQWISLCI

-191 LILLLYDYDQNH
+191 LILLLYDYDQH
-203 TIKDILIPILIGMGM
+203 KTIKDMIVPIVLGVGFG
-218 ATILWL
+218 AVLWL
-224 PTGYLILMNHKSVV
+224 PTGYLIINNHKSVV
-238 QTHILDLFIPSLN
+238 QTNLFNLFVPNLT

-264 TVISWIALFQ
+264 TVISWMALFQ
-274 GIQFERTRKLSILL
+274 GIQFEKTKKLSILL
-288 ILMFVFPIF
+288 ILMFIFPIF

-307 RTKILVLCLPLIL
+307 RTKILVLCLPLVL

-339 ASLFLCTKTMLLGL
+339 AGLFLCTKTMFLGL
-353 LISLVFIGY
+353 LVALVFIGY

-371 MIYALVPM
+371 MMYALVPM
-379 IVFTGLN
+379 IVFTGFN
-386 YNQCLDSKL
+386 YNQCLDLKL
-395 YNSIYSKDKQKLIQ
+395 YNSMYSKDKQTLIQ

-428 HIYDLKEMKASS
+428 HIYDLKEVKASS

-446 SSYNAFI
+446 SLYNTFV
-453 YDIIKSPVSQ
+453 YDIIKSPIPQ

-482 VQNVLSKESNLYG
+482 VQNVLSKDSNLYG
-495 YKEVDSK
+495 YKEVDIK
-502 GKYKLLKNKNV
+502 GNYKLLKNKNV
-513 FPMVYVTSD
+513 FPMVYVTND
-522 TISESKF
+522 TLSESKF

-537 LDTIYNRTIV
+537 LDTVYNRTIV
-547 NGETSNE
+547 NGETSND
-554 YASKMKLIKN
+554 YASKMKLVKN
-564 LDQSILIENKK
+564 LDQSIVIHNKK
-575 KAKKRIPIDFDTKNK
+575 KTKKTIPIDFDATQK
-590 MVCIDFDIKNY
+590 MVCIDFDVKNY
-601 TEKKVFISINGM
+601 TNKKVSISINGM

-619 KHSVYPNGNKHF
+619 KYSVYPNGNKHF

-638 ELKQF
+638 TLKQF

-659 YTCDMNV
+659 YTCDMGV
-666 FDRVVT
+666 FDRKVT
-672 KVKPLKT
+672 KIKSLKT
-679 TSIFKGK
+679 DSIFKGK
-686 VTTSKDG
+686 VTTSKEG

-709 DGKKQNVE
+709 NGKKQNVE

-725 CKIKKGN
+725 CKIKKGS
-732 HTITIQFHA
+732 HIITIQFHA
-741 PFKNAG
+741 PFKNIG
-747 LGISVLSIM
+747 LCISMLSIM

>member
-1 MKKRDKFYITILF
+1 MKKRDKFYITILLL
-14 ILPILF
+14 LPILF

-40 VSLADYFRQNFYATH
+40 VSLADYFRQTK
-55 QIIPDTF
+55 QLLPDSF
-62 AHLQGQTNAFSFSYY
+62 ANLQGQTNAFSFSYY
-77 GLLRPDVLVS
+77 GLLRPDVLIS
-87 YLFPNIPIHF
+87 YLFPNVPTSF
-97 FIIGYATFL
+97 FIISYATLL
-106 WASTGGLCYC
+106 WSFTGGLCYY
-116 WLRNKGYKDSI
+116 WLRNKGYKDTI
-127 SFFSSICCICANCFF
+127 CFFSSICCICANCFF

-148 MFIEILPFLFLSF
+148 MFVEIIPFLFLSL

-191 LILLLYDYDQNH
+191 LILLLYDYDQH
-203 TIKDILIPILIGMGM
+203 KTIKNMIVPIVLGVGFG
-218 ATILWL
+218 AVLWL
-224 PTGYLILMNHKSVV
+224 PTGYLIINNHKSVV
-238 QTHILDLFIPSLN
+238 QTNLFNLFVPNLT

-264 TVISWIALFQ
+264 TVISWMALFQ
-274 GIQFERTRKLSILL
+274 GIQFEKTKKLSILL
-288 ILMFVFPIF
+288 IFMFVFPIF

-307 RTKILVLCLPLIL
+307 RTKILVLCLPLVL

-339 ASLFLCTKTMLLGL
+339 AGLFLCTKTMFLGL
-353 LISLVFIGY
+353 LVALVFIGY
-362 YFMDKKECL
+362 YFMDKKERL
-371 MIYALVPM
+371 MMYALVPM

-386 YNQCLDSKL
+386 YNQCLDLKL
-395 YNSIYSKDKQKLIQ
+395 YNSMYSKDKQKLMQ

-428 HIYDLKEMKASS
+428 RIYDQKEMKASS

-446 SSYNAFI
+446 TLYNTFV
-453 YDIIKSPVSQ
+453 YDIIKSPISQ
-463 SNRTIIT
+463 FNRTIIT

-482 VQNVLSKESNLYG
+482 VQNVLSKDSDLYG
-495 YKEVDSK
+495 YKEVDIK
-502 GKYKLLKNKNV
+502 GNYKLLKNKNV
-513 FPMVYVTSD
+513 FPMVYVTND
-522 TISESKF
+522 TLSESKF

-547 NGETSNE
+547 NGETSND

-564 LDQSILIENKK
+564 LDQSIVIQNKRKIK
-575 KAKKRIPIDFDTKNK
+575 KTIPIDFDTKNK
-590 MVCIDFDIKNY
+590 LICIDFDVKNY
-601 TEKKVFISINGM
+601 TNKKVSISINGM

-638 ELKQF
+638 TLKQF

-659 YTCDMNV
+659 YTCDMDV
-666 FDRVVT
+666 FDRKVT
-672 KVKPLKT
+672 KIKSLKT
-679 TSIFKGK
+679 DSIFKGK
-686 VTTSKDG
+686 VTTSKEG

-725 CKIKKGN
+725 CKIKKGS
-732 HTITIQFHA
+732 HIITIQFHA
-741 PFKNAG
+741 PFKNIG
-747 LGISVLSIM
+747 LCISMLSIM

>member
-1 MKKRDKFYITILF
+1 MKKRDTFYITILF

-20 VLCVSTYSMYGSKLD
+20 VLCISTYSMYGSKLD

-40 VSLADYFRQNFYATH
+40 ISLADYFRQTK
-55 QIIPDTF
+55 QLLPDSF
-62 AHLQGQTNAFSFSYY
+62 ENLQGQTNAFSFSYY
-77 GLLRPDVLVS
+77 GLLRPDVLIS
-87 YLFPNIPIHF
+87 YLFPNVPTSF
-97 FIIGYATFL
+97 FIISYATLL
-106 WASTGGLCYC
+106 WSFTGGLCYY
-116 WLRNKGYKDSI
+116 WLRNKGYKDTI
-127 SFFSSICCICANCFF
+127 CFFSSICCICANCFF

-148 MFIEILPFLFLSF
+148 MFVEIIPFLFLSL

-191 LILLLYDYDQNH
+191 LILLLYDYDQH
-203 TIKDILIPILIGMGM
+203 KTIKNMIVPIVLGVGFG
-218 ATILWL
+218 AVLWL
-224 PTGYLILMNHKSVV
+224 PTGYLIINNHKSVV
-238 QTHILDLFIPSLN
+238 QTNLFNLFVPNLT
-251 LKGLVYDSYGCGL
+251 LKGLIYDSYGCGL
-264 TVISWIALFQ
+264 TVISWMALFQ
-274 GIQFERTRKLSILL
+274 GIQFEKTKKLSILL
-288 ILMFVFPIF
+288 ILMFIFPIF

-307 RTKILVLCLPLIL
+307 RTKILVLCLPLVL

-339 ASLFLCTKTMLLGL
+339 AGLFLCTKTMFLGL
-353 LISLVFIGY
+353 LVALVFIGY

-371 MIYALVPM
+371 MMYALVPM

-386 YNQCLDSKL
+386 YNRCLDPKL
-395 YNSIYSKDKQKLIQ
+395 YHSMYSKDKQELMQ

-428 HIYDLKEMKASS
+428 HIYDLKEVKASS

-446 SSYNAFI
+446 SLYNTFV
-453 YDIIKSPVSQ
+453 YDIIKSPIPQ

-482 VQNVLSKESNLYG
+482 VQNVLSKDSNLYG
-495 YKEVDSK
+495 YKEVDIK

-522 TISESKF
+522 TLSESKF

-537 LDTIYNRTIV
+537 LDTVYNRTIV
-547 NGETSNE
+547 NGETSND
-554 YASKMKLIKN
+554 YASKMKLVKN
-564 LDQSILIENKK
+564 LDQSIVIHNKK
-575 KAKKRIPIDFDTKNK
+575 KTKKTIPIDFDATQK
-590 MVCIDFDIKNY
+590 MVCIDFDVKNY
-601 TEKKVFISINGM
+601 TNKKVSISINGM

-638 ELKQF
+638 TLKQF

-659 YTCDMNV
+659 YTCDMGV
-666 FDRVVT
+666 FDRKVT
-672 KVKPLKT
+672 KIKSLKT
-679 TSIFKGK
+679 DSIFKGK
-686 VTTSKDG
+686 VTTSKEG

-725 CKIKKGN
+725 CKIKKGS
-732 HTITIQFHA
+732 HIITIQFHA
-741 PFKNAG
+741 PFKNIG
-747 LGISVLSIM
+747 LCISMLSIM

>member
-1 MKKRDKFYITILF
+1 MKKRDKFYITILLL
-14 ILPILF
+14 LPILF

-40 VSLADYFRQNFYATH
+40 VSLADYFRQTK
-55 QIIPDTF
+55 QLLPDSF
-62 AHLQGQTNAFSFSYY
+62 ANLQGQTNAFSFSYY
-77 GLLRPDVLVS
+77 GLLRPDVLIS
-87 YLFPNIPIHF
+87 YLFPNVPTSF
-97 FIIGYATFL
+97 FIISYATLL
-106 WASTGGLCYC
+106 WSFTGGLCYY
-116 WLRNKGYKDSI
+116 WLRNKGYKDTI
-127 SFFSSICCICANCFF
+127 CFFSSICCICANCFF

-148 MFIEILPFLFLSF
+148 MFVEIIPFLFLSL

-191 LILLLYDYDQNH
+191 LILLLYDYDQH
-203 TIKDILIPILIGMGM
+203 KTIKNMIVPIVLGVGFG
-218 ATILWL
+218 AVLWL
-224 PTGYLILMNHKSVV
+224 PTGYLIINNHKSVV
-238 QTHILDLFIPSLN
+238 QTNLFNLFVPNLT

-264 TVISWIALFQ
+264 TVISWMALFQ
-274 GIQFERTRKLSILL
+274 GIQFEKTKKLSILL
-288 ILMFVFPIF
+288 IFMFVFPIF

-307 RTKILVLCLPLIL
+307 RTKILVLCLPLVL

-339 ASLFLCTKTMLLGL
+339 AGLFLCTKTMFLGL
-353 LISLVFIGY
+353 LVALVFIGY
-362 YFMDKKECL
+362 YFMDKKERL
-371 MIYALVPM
+371 MMYALVPM

-386 YNQCLDSKL
+386 YNQCLDLKL
-395 YNSIYSKDKQKLIQ
+395 YNSMYSKDKQKLMQ

-428 HIYDLKEMKASS
+428 RIYDQKEMKASS

-446 SSYNAFI
+446 TLYNTFV
-453 YDIIKSPVSQ
+453 YDIIKSPISQ

-482 VQNVLSKESNLYG
+482 VQNVLSKDSDLYG
-495 YKEVDSK
+495 YKEVDIK
-502 GKYKLLKNKNV
+502 GNYKLLKNKNV
-513 FPMVYVTSD
+513 FPMFYVTND
-522 TISESKF
+522 TLSESKF

-547 NGETSNE
+547 NGETSND

-564 LDQSILIENKK
+564 LDQSIVIQNKRKIK
-575 KAKKRIPIDFDTKNK
+575 KTIPIDFDTKNK
-590 MVCIDFDIKNY
+590 LICIDFDVKNY
-601 TEKKVFISINGM
+601 TNKKVSISINGM

-638 ELKQF
+638 TLKQF

-659 YTCDMNV
+659 YTCDMDV
-666 FDRVVT
+666 FDRKVT
-672 KVKPLKT
+672 KIKSLKT
-679 TSIFKGK
+679 DSIFKGK
-686 VTTSKDG
+686 VTTSKEG

-725 CKIKKGN
+725 CKIKKGS
-732 HTITIQFHA
+732 HIITIQFHA
-741 PFKNAG
+741 PFKNIG
-747 LGISVLSIM
+747 LCISMLSIM

>member
-1 MKKRDKFYITILF
+1 MKKRDKFYITILLL
-14 ILPILF
+14 LPILF

-40 VSLADYFRQNFYATH
+40 VSLADYFRQTK
-55 QIIPDTF
+55 QLLPDSF
-62 AHLQGQTNAFSFSYY
+62 ENLQGQTNAFSFSYY
-77 GLLRPDVLVS
+77 GLLRPDVLIS
-87 YLFPNIPIHF
+87 YLFPNVPTSF
-97 FIIGYATFL
+97 FIISYATLL
-106 WASTGGLCYC
+106 WSFTGGLCYY
-116 WLRNKGYKDSI
+116 WLRNKGYKDTI
-127 SFFSSICCICANCFF
+127 CFFSSICCICANCFF

-148 MFIEILPFLFLSF
+148 MFVEILPFLFLSL
-161 ILIDKNKRQWISLCI
+161 ILIDENKRQWISLCI

-191 LILLLYDYDQNH
+191 LILLLYDYDQH
-203 TIKDILIPILIGMGM
+203 KTIKNMIVPIVLGVGFG
-218 ATILWL
+218 AVLWL
-224 PTGYLILMNHKSVV
+224 PTGYLIINNHKSVV
-238 QTHILDLFIPSLN
+238 QTNLFNLFVPNLT

-264 TVISWIALFQ
+264 TVISWMALFQ
-274 GIQFERTRKLSILL
+274 GIQFEKTKKLSILL
-288 ILMFVFPIF
+288 ILMFIFPIF

-307 RTKILVLCLPLIL
+307 RTKILVLCLPLVL

-339 ASLFLCTKTMLLGL
+339 AGLFLCTKTMFLGL
-353 LISLVFIGY
+353 LVALVFIGY

-371 MIYALVPM
+371 MMYALVPM

-386 YNQCLDSKL
+386 YNQCLDLKL
-395 YNSIYSKDKQKLIQ
+395 YNSMYSKDKQTLIQ

-428 HIYDLKEMKASS
+428 HIYDLKEVKASS

-446 SSYNAFI
+446 SLYNTFV
-453 YDIIKSPVSQ
+453 YDIIKSPIPQ

-482 VQNVLSKESNLYG
+482 VQNVLSKDSDLYG
-495 YKEVDSK
+495 YKEVDIK
-502 GKYKLLKNKNV
+502 GNYKLLKNKNV
-513 FPMVYVTSD
+513 FPMVYVTND
-522 TISESKF
+522 TLSESKF

-537 LDTIYNRTIV
+537 LDTVYNRTIV
-547 NGETSNE
+547 NGETSND
-554 YASKMKLIKN
+554 YVSKMKLVKN
-564 LDQSILIENKK
+564 LDQSILIHNKK
-575 KAKKRIPIDFDTKNK
+575 KTKKTIPIDFDATQK
-590 MVCIDFDIKNY
+590 MVCIDFDVKNY
-601 TEKKVFISINGM
+601 TNKKVSISINGM

-619 KHSVYPNGNKHF
+619 KYSVYPNGNKHF

-643 DVTLSKGKYKI
+643 DVILSKGKYKI

-659 YTCDMNV
+659 YTCDMGV
-666 FDRVVT
+666 FDRSVT
-672 KVKPLKT
+672 EVKSLKT

-725 CKIKKGN
+725 CKIKKGS
-732 HTITIQFHA
+732 HIITIQFHA
-741 PFKNAG
+741 PFKNIG
-747 LGISVLSIM
+747 LCISMLSIM

>member
-40 VSLADYFRQNFYATH
+40 VSLADYFRQTK
-55 QIIPDTF
+55 QLLPDSF
-62 AHLQGQTNAFSFSYY
+62 ENLQGQTNAFSFSYY
-77 GLLRPDVLVS
+77 GLLRPDVLIS
-87 YLFPNIPIHF
+87 YLFLNVPTSF
-97 FIIGYATFL
+97 FIISYATLL
-106 WASTGGLCYC
+106 WSFTGGLCYY
-116 WLRNKGYKDSI
+116 WLRNKGYKDTI
-127 SFFSSICCICANCFF
+127 CFFSSICCICANCFF

-148 MFIEILPFLFLSF
+148 MFVEILPFLFLSL

-191 LILLLYDYDQNH
+191 LILLLYDYDQH
-203 TIKDILIPILIGMGM
+203 KTIKNMIVPIVLGVGFG
-218 ATILWL
+218 AVLWL
-224 PTGYLILMNHKSVV
+224 PTGYLIINNHKSVV
-238 QTHILDLFIPSLN
+238 QTNLFNLFVPNLT

-264 TVISWIALFQ
+264 TVISWMALFQ
-274 GIQFERTRKLSILL
+274 GIQFEKTKKLSILL
-288 ILMFVFPIF
+288 IFMFVFPIF

-307 RTKILVLCLPLIL
+307 RTKILVLCLPLVL

-339 ASLFLCTKTMLLGL
+339 AGLFLCTKTMFLGL
-353 LISLVFIGY
+353 LVALVFIGY

-371 MIYALVPM
+371 MMYALVPM

-386 YNQCLDSKL
+386 YNQCLDLKL
-395 YNSIYSKDKQKLIQ
+395 YNSMYSKDKQTLIQ
-409 RNDLN
+409 RNDLK

-428 HIYDLKEMKASS
+428 RIYDLKEKKASS

-446 SSYNAFI
+446 SLYNTFV
-453 YDIIKSPVSQ
+453 YDIIKSPISQ

-482 VQNVLSKESNLYG
+482 VQNVLSKDSDLYG
-495 YKEVDSK
+495 YKEVDIK
-502 GKYKLLKNKNV
+502 GNYKLLKNKNV
-513 FPMVYVTSD
+513 FPMVYVTND
-522 TISESKF
+522 TLSESKY

-547 NGETSNE
+547 NGETSKD
-554 YASKMKLIKN
+554 YVSKMKLVKN
-564 LDQSILIENKK
+564 LDQSIVIHNKK
-575 KAKKRIPIDFDTKNK
+575 KTKKTIPIDFDAKNK
-590 MVCIDFDIKNY
+590 LICIDFDIKNY
-601 TEKKVFISINGM
+601 TNKKVSISINGM

-619 KHSVYPNGNKHF
+619 KYSVYPNGNKHF

-638 ELKQF
+638 ALKQF

-659 YTCDMNV
+659 YTCDMDV
-666 FDRVVT
+666 FDRKVT
-672 KVKPLKT
+672 KIKSLKT
-679 TSIFKGK
+679 DSIFKGK
-686 VTTSKDG
+686 VTTSKEG

-725 CKIKKGN
+725 CKIKKGS

-741 PFKNAG
+741 PLKKLG
-747 LGISVLSIM
+747 LCISVLSIM
-756 IGGFWIWKKSKNL
+756 IGGLWIWKKSKNL

>member
-40 VSLADYFRQNFYATH
+40 VSLADYFRQTKQLLPDNFAN
-55 QIIPDTF
+55 
-62 AHLQGQTNAFSFSYY
+62 LQGQTNAFSFSYY
-77 GLLRPDVLVS
+77 GLLRPDVLIS
-87 YLFPNIPIHF
+87 YLFPNVQISF
-97 FIIGYATFL
+97 FIISYATLL
-106 WASTGGLCYC
+106 WSSTGVLCYY

-127 SFFSSICCICANCFF
+127 SFFSSACCICANCFF
-142 QSHQQI
+142 QSHRQI
-148 MFIEILPFLFLSF
+148 MFVEILPFLFLSL

-191 LILLLYDYDQNH
+191 LILLLYDYDQNK
-203 TIKDILIPILIGMGM
+203 TMKDLMVPIVLGVGFG
-218 ATILWL
+218 AVLWL
-224 PTGYLILMNHKSVV
+224 PTGYLILNNHKSVV
-238 QTHILDLFIPSLN
+238 QTNLFNLLLPNLT

-274 GIQFERTRKLSILL
+274 GIQFEKTRKLSILL
-288 ILMFVFPIF
+288 ILMFVFPMF

-307 RTKILVLCLPLIL
+307 RTKILVLCLPLVL
-320 MILAHWLQERKL
+320 MILSYWLQERKL

-339 ASLFLCTKTMLLGL
+339 ASLFLCTKTTLLGL
-353 LISLVFIGY
+353 LISLAFIGY

-371 MIYALVPM
+371 MTYALVPM

-386 YNQCLDSKL
+386 YNQCLDLKL
-395 YNSIYSKDKQKLIQ
+395 YNSMYSKDKQKLMQ

-446 SSYNAFI
+446 SLYNTFI
-453 YDIIKSPVSQ
+453 YDIIKSPISQ

-470 DSENYLYLSMMS
+470 DSENYLYLSMMGI
-482 VQNVLSKESNLYG
+482 QNVLSKDSNLYR

-522 TISESKF
+522 TLSESEF

-547 NGETSNE
+547 NGETSND

-564 LDQSILIENKK
+564 LDQSILIQNKK
-575 KAKKRIPIDFDTKNK
+575 KTKKIIPIDFDATHK
-590 MVCIDFDIKNY
+590 MVCIDFDVKNY
-601 TEKKVFISINGM
+601 TNKKVSISINGM

-631 TYILSKK
+631 TYILSRK

-659 YTCDMNV
+659 YTCDMSA
-666 FDRVVT
+666 FKRSVT
-672 KVKPLKT
+672 KVNEMR
-679 TSIFKGK
+679 SDAVFKGQVNVK
-686 VTTSKDG
+686 KDG

-698 YPYEKGYEIYI
+698 YPYEKGYEIYM
-709 DGKKQNVE
+709 DGKKQDVE

-725 CKIKKGN
+725 CKIKKGS

-741 PFKNAG
+741 PLKKLG
-747 LGISVLSIM
+747 LCISVLSIM
-756 IGGFWIWKKSKNL
+756 IGGLWIWKKSKNL

>member
-1 MKKRDKFYITILF
+1 
-14 ILPILF
+14 
-20 VLCVSTYSMYGSKLD
+20 
-35 WLSQH
+35 
-40 VSLADYFRQNFYATH
+40 
-55 QIIPDTF
+55 
-62 AHLQGQTNAFSFSYY
+62 
-77 GLLRPDVLVS
+77 
-87 YLFPNIPIHF
+87 
-97 FIIGYATFL
+97 
-106 WASTGGLCYC
+106 
-116 WLRNKGYKDSI
+116 
-127 SFFSSICCICANCFF
+127 
-142 QSHQQI
+142 
-148 MFIEILPFLFLSF
+148 
-161 ILIDKNKRQWISLCI
+161 
-176 CMALFHNYFY
+176 MALFHNYFY

-191 LILLLYDYDQNH
+191 LILLLYDYNQNH

-224 PTGYLILMNHKSVV
+224 PTGYLILSNHKSVV
-238 QTHILDLFIPSLN
+238 QTNIFNLLIPN
-251 LKGLVYDSYGCGL
+251 FTLKGLVYDSYGCGL

-274 GIQFERTRKLSILL
+274 GIQFEKTRKLSILL

-320 MILAHWLQERKL
+320 IILAHWLQERKL

-339 ASLFLCTKTMLLGL
+339 ASLFLCTKTMFIGL

-395 YNSIYSKDKQKLIQ
+395 YNSMYSKDKQKLMQ

-446 SSYNAFI
+446 SLYNTFV
-453 YDIIKSPVSQ
+453 YDIIKSPISQ

-554 YASKMKLIKN
+554 YVSKMKLIKN
-564 LDQSILIENKK
+564 LDQSIVVQNKK
-575 KAKKRIPIDFDTKNK
+575 KTKKRYPLILMPK
-590 MVCIDFDIKNY
+590 
-601 TEKKVFISINGM
+601 IN
-613 KNTLSK
+613 
-619 KHSVYPNGNKHF
+619 
-631 TYILSKK
+631 
-638 ELKQF
+638 
-643 DVTLSKGKYKI
+643 
-654 SNIRV
+654 
-659 YTCDMNV
+659 
-666 FDRVVT
+666 
-672 KVKPLKT
+672 
-679 TSIFKGK
+679 
-686 VTTSKDG
+686 
-693 YLVTS
+693 
-698 YPYEKGYEIYI
+698 
-709 DGKKQNVE
+709 
-717 IVNKAFVG
+717 
-725 CKIKKGN
+725 
-732 HTITIQFHA
+732 
-741 PFKNAG
+741 
-747 LGISVLSIM
+747 
-756 IGGFWIWKKSKNL
+756 

>member
-40 VSLADYFRQNFYATH
+40 VSLADYFRQTKQLLPDNFAN
-55 QIIPDTF
+55 
-62 AHLQGQTNAFSFSYY
+62 LQGQTNAFSFSYY
-77 GLLRPDVLVS
+77 GLLRPDVLIS
-87 YLFPNIPIHF
+87 YLFPNVQTSF
-97 FIIGYATFL
+97 FIISYATLL
-106 WASTGGLCYC
+106 WSSTGVLCYY

-127 SFFSSICCICANCFF
+127 SFFSSACCICANCFF
-142 QSHQQI
+142 QSHRQI
-148 MFIEILPFLFLSF
+148 MFVEILPFLFLSL

-191 LILLLYDYDQNH
+191 LILLLYDYDQNK
-203 TIKDILIPILIGMGM
+203 TMKDLMVPIVLGVGFG
-218 ATILWL
+218 AVLWL
-224 PTGYLILMNHKSVV
+224 PTGYLILNNHKSVV
-238 QTHILDLFIPSLN
+238 QTNLFNLLLPNLT

-274 GIQFERTRKLSILL
+274 GIQFEKTRKLSILL
-288 ILMFVFPIF
+288 IFMFIFPIF

-307 RTKILVLCLPLIL
+307 RTKILVLCLPLVL
-320 MILAHWLQERKL
+320 MILSHWLQERKL

-339 ASLFLCTKTMLLGL
+339 ASLFLCTETMFLGL
-353 LISLVFIGY
+353 LVALIFIGY

-379 IVFTGLN
+379 VVFTGLN

-395 YNSIYSKDKQKLIQ
+395 YYSMFSKDKQELIQ
-409 RNDLN
+409 RNDLK

-419 LDQVGYSVN
+419 LDQTGYSVN
-428 HIYDLKEMKASS
+428 HIYDLKEVKASS

-446 SSYNAFI
+446 SLYNNFV
-453 YDIIKSPVSQ
+453 YDIIKSPISQ
-463 SNRTIIT
+463 PNRTIIT
-470 DSENYLYLSMMS
+470 DSENYLYLSMMGI
-482 VQNVLSKESNLYG
+482 QNVLSKDSNLYG
-495 YKEVDSK
+495 YKEVDK
-502 GKYKLLKNKNV
+502 IGKYTLLKNKNV
-513 FPMVYVTSD
+513 FPMVYVTND
-522 TISESKF
+522 TLSESKF

-547 NGETSNE
+547 NGETSND

-564 LDQSILIENKK
+564 LDQSIVIHNKK
-575 KAKKRIPIDFDTKNK
+575 KTKKTIPIDFDATHK
-590 MVCIDFDIKNY
+590 MVCIDFDVKNY
-601 TEKKVFISINGM
+601 TNKKVSISINGM

-638 ELKQF
+638 TLKQF

-659 YTCDMNV
+659 YTCDMSA
-666 FDRVVT
+666 FKRSVT
-672 KVKPLKT
+672 KVNEMR
-679 TSIFKGK
+679 SDAVFKGQINVK
-686 VTTSKDG
+686 KDG

-709 DGKKQNVE
+709 DGKKQDVE

-725 CKIKKGN
+725 CKIKKGS
-732 HTITIQFHA
+732 HIITIQFHA
-741 PFKNAG
+741 PFKKIG
-747 LGISVLSIM
+747 LCISVLSVM

>member
-1 MKKRDKFYITILF
+1 MKKRDKFYITILLL
-14 ILPILF
+14 LPILF

-40 VSLADYFRQNFYATH
+40 VSLADYFRQTK
-55 QIIPDTF
+55 QLLPDSF
-62 AHLQGQTNAFSFSYY
+62 ANLQGQTNAFSFSYY
-77 GLLRPDVLVS
+77 GLLRPDVLIS
-87 YLFPNIPIHF
+87 YLFPNVPTSF
-97 FIIGYATFL
+97 FIISYATLL
-106 WASTGGLCYC
+106 WSFTGGLCYY
-116 WLRNKGYKDSI
+116 WLRNKGYKDTI
-127 SFFSSICCICANCFF
+127 CFFSSICCICANCFF

-148 MFIEILPFLFLSF
+148 MFVETIPFLFLSL

-191 LILLLYDYDQNH
+191 LILLLYDYDQH
-203 TIKDILIPILIGMGM
+203 KTIKNMIVPIVLGVGFG
-218 ATILWL
+218 AVLWL
-224 PTGYLILMNHKSVV
+224 PTGYLIINNHKSVV
-238 QTHILDLFIPSLN
+238 QTNLFNLFVPNLT

-264 TVISWIALFQ
+264 TVISWMALFQ
-274 GIQFERTRKLSILL
+274 GIQFEKTKKLSILL
-288 ILMFVFPIF
+288 IFMFVFPIF

-307 RTKILVLCLPLIL
+307 RTKILVLCLPLVL

-339 ASLFLCTKTMLLGL
+339 AGLFLCTKTMFLGL
-353 LISLVFIGY
+353 LVALVFIGY
-362 YFMDKKECL
+362 YFMDKKERL
-371 MIYALVPM
+371 MMYALVPM

-386 YNQCLDSKL
+386 YNQCLDLKL
-395 YNSIYSKDKQKLIQ
+395 YNSMYSKDKQKLMQ

-428 HIYDLKEMKASS
+428 RIYDQKEMKASS

-446 SSYNAFI
+446 TLYNTFV
-453 YDIIKSPVSQ
+453 YDIIKSPISQ

-482 VQNVLSKESNLYG
+482 VQNVLSKDSDLYG
-495 YKEVDSK
+495 YKEVDIK
-502 GKYKLLKNKNV
+502 GNYKLLKNKNV
-513 FPMVYVTSD
+513 FPMVYVTND
-522 TISESKF
+522 TLSESKF

-547 NGETSNE
+547 NGETSND

-564 LDQSILIENKK
+564 LDQSIVIQNKRKIK
-575 KAKKRIPIDFDTKNK
+575 KTIPIDFDTKNK
-590 MVCIDFDIKNY
+590 LICIDFDVKNY
-601 TEKKVFISINGM
+601 TNKKVSISINGM

-638 ELKQF
+638 TLKQF

-659 YTCDMNV
+659 YTCDMDV
-666 FDRVVT
+666 FDRKVT
-672 KVKPLKT
+672 KIKSLKT
-679 TSIFKGK
+679 DSIFKGK
-686 VTTSKDG
+686 VTTSKEG

-725 CKIKKGN
+725 CKIKKGS
-732 HTITIQFHA
+732 HIITIQFHA
-741 PFKNAG
+741 PFKNIG
-747 LGISVLSIM
+747 LCISMLSIM

>member
-1 MKKRDKFYITILF
+1 MKKRDTFYITILF

-40 VSLADYFRQNFYATH
+40 ISLADYFRQT
-55 QIIPDTF
+55 QQLLPDSF
-62 AHLQGQTNAFSFSYY
+62 ANLQGQANAFSFSYY

-97 FIIGYATFL
+97 FIIGYATLL
-106 WASTGGLCYC
+106 WSSTGGLCYY
-116 WLRNKGYKDSI
+116 WLRNKGYKDTV
-127 SFFSSICCICANCFF
+127 SFFSSVCCICANCFF

-148 MFIEILPFLFLSF
+148 MFIEILPFLFLSL

-191 LILLLYDYDQNH
+191 WILLLYDYDQNH
-203 TIKDILIPILIGMGM
+203 RIKDVLFSIFIGIGM

-238 QTHILDLFIPSLN
+238 QTSILDLFIPSLN
-251 LKGLVYDSYGCGL
+251 LKGLIYDEYGCGL
-264 TVISWIALFQ
+264 TVISWIGLFQ
-274 GIQFERTRKLSILL
+274 GIQFEKTRKLSVLL
-288 ILMFVFPIF
+288 ILMFIFPIF

-307 RTKILVLCLPLIL
+307 RTKILVLCLPLVL
-320 MILAHWLQERKL
+320 MVLAHWLQERKL
-332 NKGLLVL
+332 NKCLLVL
-339 ASLFLCTKTMLLGL
+339 ASVFLCTKTTLIGL

-362 YFMDKKECL
+362 YFIDKKECL
-371 MIYALVPM
+371 MMYALVPM

-386 YNQCLDSKL
+386 YNQCLDLKL
-395 YNSIYSKDKQKLIQ
+395 YHSMYSKDKQTLIQ

-428 HIYDLKEMKASS
+428 RIYDLKERKASS

-446 SSYNAFI
+446 TLYNTFV
-453 YDIIKSPVSQ
+453 YDIIKSPISQ

-470 DSENYLYLSMMS
+470 DNENYLYLSMMGI
-482 VQNVLSKESNLYG
+482 QNVLSREANLYR

-522 TISESKF
+522 TLSESRF

-547 NGETSNE
+547 KDKKNQDYQSN
-554 YASKMKLIKN
+554 MKLVKN
-564 LDQSILIENKK
+564 LDQSILIHNKK
-575 KAKKRIPIDFDTKNK
+575 KTKKMIPIDFDAKNK
-590 MVCIDFDIKNY
+590 LVCIDFDVKNY
-601 TEKKVFISINGM
+601 TDKKVSISINGM

-638 ELKQF
+638 ELDKF

-659 YTCDMNV
+659 YTCDMDV
-666 FDRVVT
+666 FDRIVT

-679 TSIFKGK
+679 DSVFKGK
-686 VTTSKDG
+686 VTTSSEG

-698 YPYEKGYEIYI
+698 YPYEKGYEIYM

-725 CKIKKGN
+725 SKIKKGN
-732 HTITIQFHA
+732 HTILIRYHA
-741 PFKNAG
+741 PFKKLG
-747 LGISVLSIM
+747 LCISVLSIM

>member
-1 MKKRDKFYITILF
+1 MKKRDKFYITILLL
-14 ILPILF
+14 LPILF

-40 VSLADYFRQNFYATH
+40 VSLADYFRQTK
-55 QIIPDTF
+55 QLLPDSF
-62 AHLQGQTNAFSFSYY
+62 ANLQGQTNAFSFSYY
-77 GLLRPDVLVS
+77 GLLRPDVLIS
-87 YLFPNIPIHF
+87 YLFPNVPTSF
-97 FIIGYATFL
+97 FIISYATLL
-106 WASTGGLCYC
+106 WSFTGGLCYY
-116 WLRNKGYKDSI
+116 WLRNKGYKDTI
-127 SFFSSICCICANCFF
+127 CFFSSICCICANCFF

-148 MFIEILPFLFLSF
+148 MFVEIIPFLFLSL
-161 ILIDKNKRQWISLCI
+161 ILIDKNKKQWISLCI

-191 LILLLYDYDQNH
+191 LILLLYDYDQH
-203 TIKDILIPILIGMGM
+203 KTIKNMIVPIVLGVGFG
-218 ATILWL
+218 AVLWL
-224 PTGYLILMNHKSVV
+224 PTGYLIINNHKSVV
-238 QTHILDLFIPSLN
+238 QTNLFNLFVPNLT

-264 TVISWIALFQ
+264 TVISWMALFQ
-274 GIQFERTRKLSILL
+274 GIQFEKTKKLSILL
-288 ILMFVFPIF
+288 IFMFVFPIF

-307 RTKILVLCLPLIL
+307 RTKILVLCLPLVL

-339 ASLFLCTKTMLLGL
+339 AGLFLCTKTMFLGL
-353 LISLVFIGY
+353 LVALVFIGY
-362 YFMDKKECL
+362 YFMDKKERL
-371 MIYALVPM
+371 MMYALVPM

-386 YNQCLDSKL
+386 YNQCLDLKL
-395 YNSIYSKDKQKLIQ
+395 YNSMYSKDKQKLMQ

-428 HIYDLKEMKASS
+428 RIYDQKEMKASS

-446 SSYNAFI
+446 TLYNTFV
-453 YDIIKSPVSQ
+453 YDIIKSPISQ

-482 VQNVLSKESNLYG
+482 VQNVLSKDSDLYG
-495 YKEVDSK
+495 YKEVDIK
-502 GKYKLLKNKNV
+502 GNYKLLKNKNV
-513 FPMVYVTSD
+513 FPMVYVTND
-522 TISESKF
+522 TLSESKF

-547 NGETSNE
+547 NGETSND

-564 LDQSILIENKK
+564 LDQSIVIQNKRKIK
-575 KAKKRIPIDFDTKNK
+575 KTIPIDFDTKNK
-590 MVCIDFDIKNY
+590 LICIDFDVKNY
-601 TEKKVFISINGM
+601 TNKKVSISINGM

-638 ELKQF
+638 TLKQF

-659 YTCDMNV
+659 YTCDMDV
-666 FDRVVT
+666 FDRKVT
-672 KVKPLKT
+672 KIKSLKT
-679 TSIFKGK
+679 DSIFKGK
-686 VTTSKDG
+686 VTTSKEG

-725 CKIKKGN
+725 CKIKKGS
-732 HTITIQFHA
+732 HIITIQFHA
-741 PFKNAG
+741 PFKNIG
-747 LGISVLSIM
+747 LCISMLSIM

>member
-1 MKKRDKFYITILF
+1 MKKRDKFYITILLL
-14 ILPILF
+14 LPILF

-40 VSLADYFRQNFYATH
+40 VSLADYFRQTK
-55 QIIPDTF
+55 QLLPDSF
-62 AHLQGQTNAFSFSYY
+62 ENLQGQTNAFSFSYY
-77 GLLRPDVLVS
+77 GLLRPDVWIS
-87 YLFPNIPIHF
+87 YVFPNVPTSF
-97 FIIGYATFL
+97 FIISYATLL
-106 WASTGGLCYC
+106 WSSTGVLCYY

-148 MFIEILPFLFLSF
+148 MFVEILPFLFLSL

-191 LILLLYDYDQNH
+191 LILLLYDYDQNK
-203 TIKDILIPILIGMGM
+203 TIKDMMVPIVLGVGFG
-218 ATILWL
+218 AVLWL
-224 PTGYLILMNHKSVV
+224 PTGYLILNNHKSVV
-238 QTHILDLFIPSLN
+238 QTNLFNLFIPNLT
-251 LKGLVYDSYGCGL
+251 LKGLIYDSYGCGL
-264 TVISWIALFQ
+264 TGISWIALFQ
-274 GIQFERTRKLSILL
+274 GIQFEKTRKLSILL

-307 RTKILVLCLPLIL
+307 RTKILVLCLPLVL
-320 MILAHWLQERKL
+320 MVLSRWLQERKL

-339 ASLFLCTKTMLLGL
+339 SSLFLCTKTMFLGL

-362 YFMDKKECL
+362 YFIDKKECL
-371 MIYALVPM
+371 VMYALVPM

-386 YNQCLDSKL
+386 YNQCLDPKL
-395 YNSIYSKDKQKLIQ
+395 YHSMYSKDKQELMQ
-409 RNDLN
+409 RNDLK

-446 SSYNAFI
+446 SLYNTFV
-453 YDIIKSPVSQ
+453 YDIIKSPIPQ

-482 VQNVLSKESNLYG
+482 VQNVLSKDSDLYG
-495 YKEVDSK
+495 YKEVDIK
-502 GKYKLLKNKNV
+502 GSYKLLKNKNV

-522 TISESKF
+522 TLSESKF
-529 DKLFYPYN
+529 DKMFYPYN

-547 NGETSNE
+547 NGETSDD
-554 YASKMKLIKN
+554 YVSKMKLVKN
-564 LDQSILIENKK
+564 LDQSILIHNKK
-575 KAKKRIPIDFDTKNK
+575 KTKKTIPIDFDATQK
-590 MVCIDFDIKNY
+590 MVCIDFDVKNY
-601 TEKKVFISINGM
+601 TNKKVSISINGM

-619 KHSVYPNGNKHF
+619 KRSVYPNGNKHF

-638 ELKQF
+638 ELNRF
-643 DVTLSKGKYKI
+643 DVILSKGKYKI

-659 YTCDMNV
+659 YTCDMGV
-666 FDRVVT
+666 FDRSVT
-672 KVKPLKT
+672 KVKSLKT
-679 TSIFKGK
+679 NFVFKGE

-725 CKIKKGN
+725 CKIKKGS
-732 HTITIQFHA
+732 HIITIQFHT
-741 PFKNAG
+741 PFKNIG
-747 LGISVLSIM
+747 LCISILSTM

>member
-40 VSLADYFRQNFYATH
+40 VSLADYFRQTKQLLPDNFAN
-55 QIIPDTF
+55 
-62 AHLQGQTNAFSFSYY
+62 LQGQTNAFSFSYY
-77 GLLRPDVLVS
+77 GLLRPDVLIS
-87 YLFPNIPIHF
+87 YLFPNVQTSF
-97 FIIGYATFL
+97 FIISYATLL
-106 WASTGGLCYC
+106 WSSTGVLCYY

-127 SFFSSICCICANCFF
+127 SFFSSACCICANCFF
-142 QSHQQI
+142 QSHRQI
-148 MFIEILPFLFLSF
+148 MFVEILPFLFLSL

-191 LILLLYDYDQNH
+191 LILLLYDYDQNK
-203 TIKDILIPILIGMGM
+203 TMKDLMVPIVLGVGFG
-218 ATILWL
+218 AVLWL
-224 PTGYLILMNHKSVV
+224 PTGYLILNNHKSVV
-238 QTHILDLFIPSLN
+238 QTNLFNLLLPNLT

-274 GIQFERTRKLSILL
+274 GIQFEKTRKLSILL
-288 ILMFVFPIF
+288 IFMFIFPIF

-307 RTKILVLCLPLIL
+307 RTKILVLCLPLVL
-320 MILAHWLQERKL
+320 MILSHWLQERKL

-339 ASLFLCTKTMLLGL
+339 ASLFLCTETMFLGL
-353 LISLVFIGY
+353 LVALIFIGY

-379 IVFTGLN
+379 VVFTGLN

-395 YNSIYSKDKQKLIQ
+395 YYSMFSKDKQELIQ

-428 HIYDLKEMKASS
+428 HIYDLKEVKASS

-446 SSYNAFI
+446 SLYNTFV
-453 YDIIKSPVSQ
+453 YDIIKSPIPQ

-482 VQNVLSKESNLYG
+482 VQNVLSKDSNLYG
-495 YKEVDSK
+495 YKEVDIK
-502 GKYKLLKNKNV
+502 GNYKLLKNKNV
-513 FPMVYVTSD
+513 FPMVYVTND
-522 TISESKF
+522 TLSESKF

-537 LDTIYNRTIV
+537 LDTVYNRTIV
-547 NGETSNE
+547 NGETSND
-554 YASKMKLIKN
+554 YASKMKLVKN
-564 LDQSILIENKK
+564 LDQSIVIHNKK
-575 KAKKRIPIDFDTKNK
+575 KTKKTIPIDFDATQK
-590 MVCIDFDIKNY
+590 MVCIDFDVKNY
-601 TEKKVFISINGM
+601 TNKKVSISINGM

-619 KHSVYPNGNKHF
+619 KYSVYPNGNKHF

-638 ELKQF
+638 TLKQF

-659 YTCDMNV
+659 YTCDMSA
-666 FDRVVT
+666 FKRSVT
-672 KVKPLKT
+672 KVNEMR
-679 TSIFKGK
+679 SDAVFKGQINVK
-686 VTTSKDG
+686 KDG

-709 DGKKQNVE
+709 DGKKQDVE

-725 CKIKKGN
+725 CKIKKGS
-732 HTITIQFHA
+732 HIITIQFHA
-741 PFKNAG
+741 PFKKIG
-747 LGISVLSIM
+747 LCISVLSVM